1 MVTDDIYQLIS
12 EHQLAPAVKLLG
24 EQMQSHARIP
34 VELRDRY
41 YSAKRVLE
49 TMLQYLESP
58 IQDPELVAN
67 YSYLLRTLYEVTD
80 ALRDSEWLAQS
91 SNYEKQAKYYSLL
104 LDNGGLAMVVEQ
116 LTLQSNLATV
126 DRPRY
131 DELVKRLTM
140 GLLYTQEWSSE
151 VASSLDQLDDYVQQ
165 AALTAVTLALLR
177 SWHWGKLCWLLAKLV
192 ETRGEQQTM
201 VRIRAVV
208 GVLLVGEIYNSRLAL
223 YEEQLPYTLQ
233 QIGEA
238 ITLEE
243 YDMIWSHRLRMK
255 YTPQVVEYVQKLFG
269 RFNSPEFQQRFQEI
283 ISSTGDSSEPA
294 TFESVFGDEEEL
306 LPLVDDVQEG
316 YEALKRLV
324 ARGFDVNAFA
334 TSSLLQGPFFDD
346 EAHWL
351 VPFDLQHSSLAAV
364 MAQFS
369 NEYQLGEDQ
378 IMTLLR
384 ESIFQQVDIDFY
396 GSIFRISQLPGQVLQ
411 GISQGV
417 LAMENVINRTPYV
430 RPQERRLLGAE
441 EYTKALQGYICQ
453 LARIYTFI
461 GAKVATETPFEI
473 RFGKLNPFAQRQTE
487 ELYDKHLELLRAYCV
502 QTKEYAGEQAAI
514 QFQIMRTTEPE
525 ARAQLM
531 YRLAQTYYEE
541 QKYMQAYFVMQQVP
555 PHLLPGETSPLF
567 IAQVLYRMEQVGLAI
582 TLLEKVRQ
590 QQSESD
596 KPSLAVLRRLGTLYM
611 KVRLYDKALPLLL
624 QCEFEDEHPDTLY
637 PMIAW
642 CLLMTQRWDEA
653 KAYASRPVTSY
664 DQLDSDSLELGYKE
678 LTPLLP
684 ALLTLIGGD
693 LHGTLQALDKLL
705 ASTEEPQQKKL
716 LSVYGECMYDLQQ
729 LGVPSHLLELIQT
742 WLHQRI
748 NTF

>member
-1 MVTDDIYQLIS
+1 MVTDEIYQLIS
-12 EHQLAPAVKLLG
+12 DHQIAAAVKLLG
-24 EQMQSHARIP
+24 EQMQSHVRIP
-34 VELRDRY
+34 VEQRDRY
-41 YSAKRVLE
+41 HSAKRILE
-49 TMLQYLESP
+49 TMLHYLESP
-58 IQDPELVAN
+58 IQDPELVTN

-91 SNYEKQAKYYSLL
+91 PQYEKQANYYSLL

-116 LTLQSNLATV
+116 LTLQSNLSTV

-140 GLLYTQEWSSE
+140 GLLYTQEWSDE
-151 VASSLDQLDDYVQQ
+151 VASSLDQLDDYIQQ

-177 SWHWGKLCWLLAKLV
+177 TWHWGKLCWLLAKLM
-192 ETRGEQQTM
+192 ETRGEQTM

-208 GVLLVGEIYNSRLAL
+208 GVLLVGELYNSRLAL

-243 YDMIWSHRLRMK
+243 YDMSWSHRLRMK

-283 ISSTGDSSEPA
+283 ISSTGDSTEPA

-306 LPLVDDVQEG
+306 LPLVDDVQDG

-334 TSSLLQGPFFDD
+334 TNSLLQGPFFED
-346 EAHWL
+346 ETHWL
-351 VPFDLQHSSLAAV
+351 IPFDLQHSSLAAV

-417 LAMENVINRTPYV
+417 LAMENVINRTPYI
-430 RPQERRLLGAE
+430 RPQERRMLAADD
-441 EYTKALQGYICQ
+441 YTKALQGYICQ
-453 LARIYTFI
+453 LARIFAFI
-461 GAKVATETPFEI
+461 EAKVAARTPFKML
-473 RFGKLNPFAQRQTE
+473 FGQPNPFAQAQSE
-487 ELYDKHLELLRAYCV
+487 QLCDKHLDLLRAYCV
-502 QTKEYAGEQAAI
+502 QTKEYAGEQATI
-514 QFQIMRTTEPE
+514 QVQLGRTSDPE

-541 QKYMQAYFVMQQVP
+541 QKYMQAYFVMQQIP
-555 PHLLPGETSPLF
+555 PQLLPRDTSPLF
-567 IAQVLYRMEQVGLAI
+567 IAQILYRMEQPMLAI
-582 TLLEKVRQ
+582 SLLEQVRQ
-590 QQSESD
+590 QAEPER
-596 KPSLAVLRRLGTLYM
+596 PSLAISRLLGVLYVKLRT
-611 KVRLYDKALPLLL
+611 YDKALPLLL

-637 PMIAW
+637 PLIAW
-642 CLLMTQRWDEA
+642 CLMMTQRWDEA

-664 DQLDSDSLELGYKE
+664 DQLDKDSLELHYKE
-678 LTPLLP
+678 FVPLLP
-684 ALLTLIGGD
+684 VLLTLIGGD
-693 LHGTLQALDKLL
+693 LQGTLQALGKLL
-705 ASTEEPQQKKL
+705 ATADEQQQKKL
-716 LSVYGECMYDLQQ
+716 ISAYGECVYDLMQ
-729 LGVPSHLLELIQT
+729 LGVPSHLLVLIHT

>member
-12 EHQLAPAVKLLG
+12 EHQIAQAVKLLG
-24 EQMQSHARIP
+24 EQMQSHVRIP
-34 VELRDRY
+34 VEQRDRY
-41 YSAKRVLE
+41 HSAKRILE

-58 IQDPELVAN
+58 IQDPELATN

-80 ALRDSEWLAQS
+80 ALRDTEWVAQS
-91 SNYEKQAKYYSLL
+91 PQYEKQSNYYALL

-140 GLLYTQEWSSE
+140 GLLYTQEWSDE
-151 VASSLDQLDDYVQQ
+151 VATSLDQLDDYIQQ

-177 SWHWGKLCWLLAKLV
+177 SWHWGKLCWLLAKLM
-192 ETRGEQQTM
+192 ETRGEQTM

-208 GVLLVGEIYNSRLAL
+208 GVLLVGELYSSRLAL
-223 YEEQLPYTLQ
+223 YEEQLPYKPQ

-283 ISSTGDSSEPA
+283 ISSTGDSEEPA

-306 LPLVDDVQEG
+306 LPLVGDVQEG

-334 TSSLLQGPFFDD
+334 TSSLLQGPFFED

-351 VPFDLQHSSLAAV
+351 VPFDLQHSSLGAV

-411 GISQGV
+411 GISQGI
-417 LAMENVINRTPYV
+417 LAMENVINRTPYI
-430 RPQERRLLGAE
+430 RPQERRTLEADD
-441 EYTKALQGYICQ
+441 YTKALQGYICQ
-453 LARIYTFI
+453 LARIFTFI
-461 GAKVATETPFEI
+461 EAKVAAKTPFMMH
-473 RFGKLNPFAQRQTE
+473 FGQPNPFAQAQSE
-487 ELYDKHLELLRAYCV
+487 HLCDKHLDLLRAYCV

-514 QFQIMRTTEPE
+514 QFQLGRTSEPE

-541 QKYMQAYFVMQQVP
+541 QKYMQAYFVMQQIP
-555 PHLLPGETSPLF
+555 PQLLSGDTSPLF
-567 IAQVLYRMEQVGLAI
+567 IAQILYRMEQPMLAI
-582 TLLEKVRQ
+582 SLLEQVRQ
-590 QQSESD
+590 QADLER
-596 KPSLAVLRRLGTLYM
+596 PSLAISRLLGVLYVKLRI
-611 KVRLYDKALPLLL
+611 YDKALPLLL

-637 PMIAW
+637 PLIAW
-642 CLLMTQRWDEA
+642 CLMMTQRWEEA
-653 KAYASRPVTSY
+653 KAYASRSVTSY
-664 DQLDSDSLELGYKE
+664 DQLGKDSLELQYKE
-678 LTPLLP
+678 FVPLLP
-684 ALLTLIGGD
+684 ALFTLVGGD
-693 LHGTLQALDKLL
+693 LQGTLQALGKLL
-705 ASTEEPQQKKL
+705 ASADEQQQKRFI
-716 LSVYGECMYDLQQ
+716 SAYGECMYDLRQ

>member
-1 MVTDDIYQLIS
+1 MVTDDIYRLIS
-12 EHQLAPAVKLLG
+12 EHQIAQAVKLLG
-24 EQMQSHARIP
+24 EQMQSHVRIP
-34 VELRDRY
+34 VEQRDRY
-41 YSAKRVLE
+41 HSAKRILE

-58 IQDPELVAN
+58 IQDPELATN

-80 ALRDSEWLAQS
+80 ALRDTEWVAQS
-91 SNYEKQAKYYSLL
+91 PQYEKQSNYYALL

-126 DRPRY
+126 DRSRY

-140 GLLYTQEWSSE
+140 GLLYTQEWSDE
-151 VASSLDQLDDYVQQ
+151 VATALDQLDDYIQQ

-177 SWHWGKLCWLLAKLV
+177 SWHWGKLCWLLAKLM
-192 ETRGEQQTM
+192 ETRGEQTM
-201 VRIRAVV
+201 VRIRSVV
-208 GVLLVGEIYNSRLAL
+208 GVLLVGELYSSRLAL
-223 YEEQLPYTLQ
+223 YEEQLPYKPQ

-283 ISSTGDSSEPA
+283 ISSTGDSTEPA

-306 LPLVDDVQEG
+306 LPLVGDVQEG

-334 TSSLLQGPFFDD
+334 TSSLLQGPFFED
-346 EAHWL
+346 ETHWL
-351 VPFDLQHSSLAAV
+351 VPFDLQLSSLGAV

-411 GISQGV
+411 GISQGI
-417 LAMENVINRTPYV
+417 LAMENVVNRTPYI
-430 RPQERRLLGAE
+430 RPQERRTLEADD
-441 EYTKALQGYICQ
+441 YTKALQGYICQ
-453 LARIYTFI
+453 LARIFTFI
-461 GAKVATETPFEI
+461 EAKVAAKTPFMMH
-473 RFGKLNPFAQRQTE
+473 FGQPNPFAQAQSE
-487 ELYDKHLELLRAYCV
+487 QLCDKHLDLLRAYCV

-514 QFQIMRTTEPE
+514 QFQLGRTSEPE

-541 QKYMQAYFVMQQVP
+541 QKYMQAYFVMQQIP
-555 PHLLPGETSPLF
+555 PQLLSGDTSPLF
-567 IAQVLYRMEQVGLAI
+567 IAQILYRMEQPMLAI
-582 TLLEKVRQ
+582 SLLEQVRQ
-590 QQSESD
+590 QAEPE
-596 KPSLAVLRRLGTLYM
+596 KPSLAILRLLGVLYVKLRI
-611 KVRLYDKALPLLL
+611 YDKALPLLL

-637 PMIAW
+637 PLIAW
-642 CLLMTQRWDEA
+642 CLMMTQRWEEA

-664 DQLDSDSLELGYKE
+664 DQLGKDSLELQYKE
-678 LTPLLP
+678 FVPLLP
-684 ALLTLIGGD
+684 ALFTLVGGD
-693 LHGTLQALDKLL
+693 LQGTLQALGKLL
-705 ASTEEPQQKKL
+705 ASADEQQQKRFI
-716 LSVYGECMYDLQQ
+716 SAYGECMYDLRQ

>member
-12 EHQLAPAVKLLG
+12 DHQIAAAVKLLG
-24 EQMQSHARIP
+24 EQMQSQVRIP
-34 VELRDRY
+34 VEQRDRY
-41 YSAKRVLE
+41 HSAKRILE

-58 IQDPELVAN
+58 IQDPELEAN

-80 ALRDSEWLAQS
+80 ALRDTEWLAQS
-91 SNYEKQAKYYSLL
+91 PQYEKQANYYSLL

-131 DELVKRLTM
+131 DDLVKRLTM
-140 GLLYTQEWSSE
+140 GLLYTQEWSDE

-165 AALTAVTLALLR
+165 ATLTAVTLALLR
-177 SWHWGKLCWLLAKLV
+177 SWHWGKLCWLLDMLMK
-192 ETRGEQQTM
+192 TQGEQTM

-208 GVLLVGEIYNSRLAL
+208 GVLLVGEIYHSRLLL

-283 ISSTGDSSEPA
+283 IASTGDSEGPA
-294 TFESVFGDEEEL
+294 TFESIFGDEEEL
-306 LPLVDDVQEG
+306 LPLVDDVQDG

-334 TSSLLQGPFFDD
+334 TSSLLQGPFFED

-351 VPFDLQHSSLAAV
+351 IPFDLQHSSLAAV

-396 GSIFRISQLPGQVLQ
+396 GSIFRISQLPDQVLQ

-417 LAMENVINRTPYV
+417 LAMENVINRTPYI
-430 RPQERRLLGAE
+430 RPQERRLLEAE

-453 LARIYTFI
+453 LARIFAFI
-461 GAKVATETPFEI
+461 ESKVAARTPFI
-473 RFGKLNPFAQRQTE
+473 MLFGKPNPFAQAQSE
-487 ELYDKHLELLRAYCV
+487 KLCDKHLDLLRAYCV
-502 QTKEYAGEQAAI
+502 QTKEYAGEQTTI
-514 QFQIMRTTEPE
+514 QLQLERTSDPE

-541 QKYMQAYFVMQQVP
+541 EKYMQAYFVMQQIP
-555 PHLLPGETSPLF
+555 PQLLSGDTSPLF
-567 IAQVLYRMEQVGLAI
+567 IAQILYRMEQPMLAI
-582 TLLEKVRQ
+582 SLLEQVRQ
-590 QQSESD
+590 QAEPE
-596 KPSLAVLRRLGTLYM
+596 KPSLAILRLLGVLYVKLRMYN
-611 KVRLYDKALPLLL
+611 KALPLLL
-624 QCEFEDEHPDTLY
+624 QCEFEDDQHPDTLY
-637 PMIAW
+637 PLIAW
-642 CLLMTQRWDEA
+642 CLMMLQRWDEA

-664 DQLDSDSLELGYKE
+664 DQLDKDSLELQYKE
-678 LTPLLP
+678 FAPLLP

-693 LHGTLQALDKLL
+693 LQGTLQALDKLL
-705 ASTEEPQQKKL
+705 SSADEQQQKWL
-716 LSVYGECMYDLQQ
+716 ISTYGQCVYDLQQ
-729 LGVPSHLLELIQT
+729 LGVPSHLLVLIHT

>member
-12 EHQLAPAVKLLG
+12 DHQIAAAVKLLG
-24 EQMQSHARIP
+24 EQMQSHVRIP
-34 VELRDRY
+34 VEQRDRY
-41 YSAKRVLE
+41 HSAKRILE

-58 IQDPELVAN
+58 IQDPELEAN

-91 SNYEKQAKYYSLL
+91 PQYEKQANYYSLL

-116 LTLQSNLATV
+116 LTLQSNLSTV

-140 GLLYTQEWSSE
+140 GLLYTQEWSDE
-151 VASSLDQLDDYVQQ
+151 IASSLDQLDDYIQQ

-177 SWHWGKLCWLLAKLV
+177 TWHWGKLCWLLAKLM
-192 ETRGEQQTM
+192 ETQGEQTM
-201 VRIRAVV
+201 VRIRTIV
-208 GVLLVGEIYNSRLAL
+208 GVLLVGELYNSRLAL

-283 ISSTGDSSEPA
+283 ISSTGDSTEPA

-306 LPLVDDVQEG
+306 LPLVDDVQDG

-334 TSSLLQGPFFDD
+334 TNSLLQGPFFED
-346 EAHWL
+346 ETHWL
-351 VPFDLQHSSLAAV
+351 IPFDLQHSSLAAV

-417 LAMENVINRTPYV
+417 LAMENVINRTPYI
-430 RPQERRLLGAE
+430 RPQERRMLAADD
-441 EYTKALQGYICQ
+441 YTKALQGYICQ
-453 LARIYTFI
+453 LARIFAFI
-461 GAKVATETPFEI
+461 EAKVAARTPFKML
-473 RFGKLNPFAQRQTE
+473 FGQPNPFAQAQSE
-487 ELYDKHLELLRAYCV
+487 QLCDKHLDLLRAYCV
-502 QTKEYAGEQAAI
+502 QTKEYAGEQATI
-514 QFQIMRTTEPE
+514 QVQLGRTSDPE

-541 QKYMQAYFVMQQVP
+541 QKYMQAYFVMQQIP
-555 PHLLPGETSPLF
+555 PQLLPRDTSPLF
-567 IAQVLYRMEQVGLAI
+567 IAQILYRMEQPMLAI
-582 TLLEKVRQ
+582 SLLEQVRQ
-590 QQSESD
+590 QAEPER
-596 KPSLAVLRRLGTLYM
+596 PSLAISRLLGVLYVKLRT
-611 KVRLYDKALPLLL
+611 YDKALPLLL

-637 PMIAW
+637 PLIAW
-642 CLLMTQRWDEA
+642 CLMMTQRWDEA
-653 KAYASRPVTSY
+653 KAYASRPVSSY
-664 DQLDSDSLELGYKE
+664 DQLDKDSLELHYKE
-678 LTPLLP
+678 FVPLLP
-684 ALLTLIGGD
+684 VLLTLIGGD
-693 LHGTLQALDKLL
+693 LQGTLQALGKLL
-705 ASTEEPQQKKL
+705 ATADEQQQKKL
-716 LSVYGECMYDLQQ
+716 ISAYGECVYDLMQ
-729 LGVPSHLLELIQT
+729 LGVPSHLLVLIHT

>member
-1 MVTDDIYQLIS
+1 MVTDDIYRLIS
-12 EHQLAPAVKLLG
+12 EHQIAQAVKLLG
-24 EQMQSHARIP
+24 EQMQSHVRIP
-34 VELRDRY
+34 VEQRDRY
-41 YSAKRVLE
+41 HSAKRILE

-58 IQDPELVAN
+58 IQDPELATN

-80 ALRDSEWLAQS
+80 ALRDTEWVAQS
-91 SNYEKQAKYYSLL
+91 PQYEKQSNYYALL

-140 GLLYTQEWSSE
+140 GLLYTQEWSDE
-151 VASSLDQLDDYVQQ
+151 VASALDQLDDYIQQ

-177 SWHWGKLCWLLAKLV
+177 SWHWGKLCWLLAKLM
-192 ETRGEQQTM
+192 ETRGEQTM

-208 GVLLVGEIYNSRLAL
+208 GVLLVGELYSSRLAL
-223 YEEQLPYTLQ
+223 YEEQLPYKPQ
-233 QIGEA
+233 QISEA

-283 ISSTGDSSEPA
+283 ISSTGDSEEPA

-306 LPLVDDVQEG
+306 LPLVGDVQEG

-334 TSSLLQGPFFDD
+334 TSSLLQGPFFED

-351 VPFDLQHSSLAAV
+351 VPFDLQHSSLGAV

-417 LAMENVINRTPYV
+417 LAMENVINRTPYI
-430 RPQERRLLGAE
+430 RPQERRTLEADD
-441 EYTKALQGYICQ
+441 YTKALQGYICQ
-453 LARIYTFI
+453 LARIFTFI
-461 GAKVATETPFEI
+461 EAKVAAKTPFMMH
-473 RFGKLNPFAQRQTE
+473 FGQPNPFAQAQSE
-487 ELYDKHLELLRAYCV
+487 QLCDKHLDLLRAYCV

-514 QFQIMRTTEPE
+514 QFQLGRTSEPE

-541 QKYMQAYFVMQQVP
+541 QKYMQAYFVMQQIP
-555 PHLLPGETSPLF
+555 PQLLSGDTSPLF
-567 IAQVLYRMEQVGLAI
+567 IAQILYRMEQPMLAI
-582 TLLEKVRQ
+582 SLLEQVRQ
-590 QQSESD
+590 QADPER
-596 KPSLAVLRRLGTLYM
+596 PSLAISRLLGVLYVKLRI
-611 KVRLYDKALPLLL
+611 YDKALPLLL

-637 PMIAW
+637 PLIAW
-642 CLLMTQRWDEA
+642 CLMMTQRWEEA

-664 DQLDSDSLELGYKE
+664 DQLGKDSLELQYKE
-678 LTPLLP
+678 FVPLLP
-684 ALLTLIGGD
+684 ALFTLVGGD
-693 LHGTLQALDKLL
+693 LQGTLQALGKLL
-705 ASTEEPQQKKL
+705 ASADEQQQKRFI
-716 LSVYGECMYDLQQ
+716 SAYGECMYDLRQ
-729 LGVPSHLLELIQT
+729 LGIPSHLLELIQT
-742 WLHQRI
+742 WIHQRI

>member
-12 EHQLAPAVKLLG
+12 DHQIAAAVKLLG
-24 EQMQSHARIP
+24 EQMQSHVRIP
-34 VELRDRY
+34 VEQRDRY
-41 YSAKRVLE
+41 HSAKRILE

-58 IQDPELVAN
+58 IQDPELEAN

-91 SNYEKQAKYYSLL
+91 PQYEKQANYYSLL

-116 LTLQSNLATV
+116 LTLQSNLSTV

-140 GLLYTQEWSSE
+140 GLLYTQEWSDE
-151 VASSLDQLDDYVQQ
+151 IASSLDQLDDYIQQ

-177 SWHWGKLCWLLAKLV
+177 TWHWGKLCWLLAKLM
-192 ETRGEQQTM
+192 ETQGEQTM
-201 VRIRAVV
+201 VRIRTIV
-208 GVLLVGEIYNSRLAL
+208 GVLLVGELYNSRLAL

-283 ISSTGDSSEPA
+283 ISSTGDSEEPA

-306 LPLVDDVQEG
+306 LPLVDDVQDG

-334 TSSLLQGPFFDD
+334 TNSLLQGPFFED
-346 EAHWL
+346 ETHWL
-351 VPFDLQHSSLAAV
+351 IPFDLQHSSLAAV

-417 LAMENVINRTPYV
+417 LAMENVINRTPYI
-430 RPQERRLLGAE
+430 RPQERRMLAADD
-441 EYTKALQGYICQ
+441 YTKALQGYICQ
-453 LARIYTFI
+453 LARIFAFI
-461 GAKVATETPFEI
+461 EAKVAARTPFKML
-473 RFGKLNPFAQRQTE
+473 FGQPNPFAQAQSE
-487 ELYDKHLELLRAYCV
+487 QLCDKHLDLLRAYCV
-502 QTKEYAGEQAAI
+502 QTKEYAGEQATI
-514 QFQIMRTTEPE
+514 QVQLGRTSDPE

-541 QKYMQAYFVMQQVP
+541 QKYMQAYFVMQQIP
-555 PHLLPGETSPLF
+555 PQLLSGDTSPLF
-567 IAQVLYRMEQVGLAI
+567 IAQILYRMEQPMLAI
-582 TLLEKVRQ
+582 SLLEQVRQ
-590 QQSESD
+590 QAEPER
-596 KPSLAVLRRLGTLYM
+596 PSLAILRLLGVLYVKLRI
-611 KVRLYDKALPLLL
+611 YDKALPLLL

-637 PMIAW
+637 PLIAW
-642 CLLMTQRWDEA
+642 CLMMTQRWEEA

-664 DQLDSDSLELGYKE
+664 DQLDKDSLELHYKE
-678 LTPLLP
+678 FVPLLP
-684 ALLTLIGGD
+684 VLLTLIGGD
-693 LHGTLQALDKLL
+693 LQGTLQALGKLL
-705 ASTEEPQQKKL
+705 ATADEQQQKKL
-716 LSVYGECMYDLQQ
+716 ISAYGECVYDLMQ
-729 LGVPSHLLELIQT
+729 LGVPSHLLVLIHT

>member
-12 EHQLAPAVKLLG
+12 DHQIAAAVKLLG
-24 EQMQSHARIP
+24 EQMQSHVRIP
-34 VELRDRY
+34 VEQRDRY
-41 YSAKRVLE
+41 HSAKRILE

-58 IQDPELVAN
+58 IQDPELEAN

-91 SNYEKQAKYYSLL
+91 PQYEKQANYYSLL

-116 LTLQSNLATV
+116 LTLQSNLSTV

-140 GLLYTQEWSSE
+140 GLLYTQEWSDE
-151 VASSLDQLDDYVQQ
+151 VASSLDQLDDYIQQ

-177 SWHWGKLCWLLAKLV
+177 TWHWGKLCWLLAKLM
-192 ETRGEQQTM
+192 ETQGEQTM
-201 VRIRAVV
+201 VRIRTIV
-208 GVLLVGEIYNSRLAL
+208 GVLLVGELYNSRLAL

-283 ISSTGDSSEPA
+283 ISSTGDSTEPA

-306 LPLVDDVQEG
+306 LPLVDDVQDG

-334 TSSLLQGPFFDD
+334 TNSLLQGPFFED
-346 EAHWL
+346 ETHWL
-351 VPFDLQHSSLAAV
+351 IPFDLQHSSLAAV

-417 LAMENVINRTPYV
+417 LAMENVINRTPYI
-430 RPQERRLLGAE
+430 RPQERRMLAADD
-441 EYTKALQGYICQ
+441 YTKALQGYICQ
-453 LARIYTFI
+453 LARIFAFI
-461 GAKVATETPFEI
+461 EAKVAARTPFKML
-473 RFGKLNPFAQRQTE
+473 FGQPNPFAQAQSE
-487 ELYDKHLELLRAYCV
+487 QLCDKHLDLLRAYCV
-502 QTKEYAGEQAAI
+502 QTKEYAGEQATI
-514 QFQIMRTTEPE
+514 QVQLGRTSDPE

-541 QKYMQAYFVMQQVP
+541 QKYMQAYFVMQQIP
-555 PHLLPGETSPLF
+555 PQLLPRDTSPLF
-567 IAQVLYRMEQVGLAI
+567 IAQILYRMEQPMLAI
-582 TLLEKVRQ
+582 SLLEQVRQ
-590 QQSESD
+590 QAEPER
-596 KPSLAVLRRLGTLYM
+596 PSLAISRLLGVLYVKLRT
-611 KVRLYDKALPLLL
+611 YDKALPLLL
-624 QCEFEDEHPDTLY
+624 QGEFEDEHPDTLY
-637 PMIAW
+637 PLIAW
-642 CLLMTQRWDEA
+642 CLMMTQRWEEA

-664 DQLDSDSLELGYKE
+664 DQLDKDSLELHYKE
-678 LTPLLP
+678 FVPLLP
-684 ALLTLIGGD
+684 VLLTLIGGD
-693 LHGTLQALDKLL
+693 LQGTLQALGKLL
-705 ASTEEPQQKKL
+705 ATADEQQQKKL
-716 LSVYGECMYDLQQ
+716 ISAYGECVYDLMQ
-729 LGVPSHLLELIQT
+729 LGVPSHLLVLIHT

>member
-12 EHQLAPAVKLLG
+12 DHQIAAAVKLLG
-24 EQMQSHARIP
+24 EQMQSQVRIP
-34 VELRDRY
+34 VEQRDRY
-41 YSAKRVLE
+41 HSAKRILE

-58 IQDPELVAN
+58 IQDPELEAN

-80 ALRDSEWLAQS
+80 ALRDTEWLAQS
-91 SNYEKQAKYYSLL
+91 PQYEKQANYYSLL

-131 DELVKRLTM
+131 DDLVKRLTM
-140 GLLYTQEWSSE
+140 GLLYTQEWSDE

-165 AALTAVTLALLR
+165 ATLTAVTLALLR
-177 SWHWGKLCWLLAKLV
+177 SWHWGKLCWLLDMLMK
-192 ETRGEQQTM
+192 TQGEQTM

-208 GVLLVGEIYNSRLAL
+208 GVLLVGEIYHSRLLL

-283 ISSTGDSSEPA
+283 ISSTGDSEGPA

-306 LPLVDDVQEG
+306 LPLVDDVQDG

-334 TSSLLQGPFFDD
+334 TSSLLQGPFFED

-351 VPFDLQHSSLAAV
+351 IPFDLQHSSLAAV

-396 GSIFRISQLPGQVLQ
+396 GSIFRISQLPDQVLQ

-417 LAMENVINRTPYV
+417 LAMENVINRTPYI
-430 RPQERRLLGAE
+430 RPQERRLLEAE

-453 LARIYTFI
+453 LARIFAFI
-461 GAKVATETPFEI
+461 ESKVAARTPFI
-473 RFGKLNPFAQRQTE
+473 MLFGKPNPFAQAQSE
-487 ELYDKHLELLRAYCV
+487 KLCDKHLDLLRAYCV
-502 QTKEYAGEQAAI
+502 QTKEYAGEQTTI
-514 QFQIMRTTEPE
+514 QLQLERTSDPE

-541 QKYMQAYFVMQQVP
+541 EKYMQAYFVMQQIP
-555 PHLLPGETSPLF
+555 PQLLSGDTSPLF
-567 IAQVLYRMEQVGLAI
+567 IAQILYRMEQPMLAI
-582 TLLEKVRQ
+582 SLLEQVRQ
-590 QQSESD
+590 QAEPE
-596 KPSLAVLRRLGTLYM
+596 KPSLAILRLLGVLYVKLRMYN
-611 KVRLYDKALPLLL
+611 KALPLLI
-624 QCEFEDEHPDTLY
+624 QCEFEDDQHPDTLY
-637 PMIAW
+637 PLIAW
-642 CLLMTQRWDEA
+642 CLMMLQRWDEA

-664 DQLDSDSLELGYKE
+664 DQLDKDSLELQYKE
-678 LTPLLP
+678 FAPLLP

-693 LHGTLQALDKLL
+693 LQGTLQALDKLL
-705 ASTEEPQQKKL
+705 SSADEQQQKWL
-716 LSVYGECMYDLQQ
+716 ISTYGQCVYDLQQ
-729 LGVPSHLLELIQT
+729 LGVPSHLLVLIHT

>member
-12 EHQLAPAVKLLG
+12 DHQIAAAVKLLG
-24 EQMQSHARIP
+24 EQMQSHVRIP
-34 VELRDRY
+34 VEQRDRY
-41 YSAKRVLE
+41 HSAKRILE

-58 IQDPELVAN
+58 IQDPELEAN

-91 SNYEKQAKYYSLL
+91 PQYEKQANYYSLL

-116 LTLQSNLATV
+116 LTLQSNLSTV

-140 GLLYTQEWSSE
+140 GLLYTQEWSDE
-151 VASSLDQLDDYVQQ
+151 VASSLDQLDDYIQQ

-177 SWHWGKLCWLLAKLV
+177 TWHWGKLCWLLAKLM
-192 ETRGEQQTM
+192 ETQGEQTM
-201 VRIRAVV
+201 VRIRTVV
-208 GVLLVGEIYNSRLAL
+208 GVLLVGELYNSRLAL

-283 ISSTGDSSEPA
+283 ISSTGDSTEPA

-306 LPLVDDVQEG
+306 LPLVDDVQDG

-334 TSSLLQGPFFDD
+334 TNSLLQGPFFED
-346 EAHWL
+346 ETHWL
-351 VPFDLQHSSLAAV
+351 IPFDLQHSSLAAV

-417 LAMENVINRTPYV
+417 LAMENVINRTPYI
-430 RPQERRLLGAE
+430 RPQERRMLAADD
-441 EYTKALQGYICQ
+441 YTKALQGYICQ
-453 LARIYTFI
+453 LARIFAFI
-461 GAKVATETPFEI
+461 EAKVAARTPFKML
-473 RFGKLNPFAQRQTE
+473 FGQPNPFAQAQSE
-487 ELYDKHLELLRAYCV
+487 QLCDKHLDLLRAYCV
-502 QTKEYAGEQAAI
+502 QTKEYAGEQATI
-514 QFQIMRTTEPE
+514 QLQLGRTSDPE

-541 QKYMQAYFVMQQVP
+541 QKYMQAYFVMQQIP
-555 PHLLPGETSPLF
+555 PQLLPRDTSPLF
-567 IAQVLYRMEQVGLAI
+567 IAQILYRMEQPMLAI
-582 TLLEKVRQ
+582 SLLEQVRQ
-590 QQSESD
+590 QAEPER
-596 KPSLAVLRRLGTLYM
+596 PSLAISRLLGVLYVKLRT
-611 KVRLYDKALPLLL
+611 YDKALPLLL

-637 PMIAW
+637 PLIAW
-642 CLLMTQRWDEA
+642 CLMMTQRWDEA
-653 KAYASRPVTSY
+653 KAYASRPVTLY
-664 DQLDSDSLELGYKE
+664 DQLDKDSLELHYKE
-678 LTPLLP
+678 FVPLLP
-684 ALLTLIGGD
+684 VLLTLIGGD
-693 LHGTLQALDKLL
+693 LQGTLQALGKLL
-705 ASTEEPQQKKL
+705 ATADEQQQKKL
-716 LSVYGECMYDLQQ
+716 ISAYGECVYDLMQ
-729 LGVPSHLLELIQT
+729 LGVPSHLLVLIHT

>member
-12 EHQLAPAVKLLG
+12 DHQIAAAVKLLG
-24 EQMQSHARIP
+24 EQMQSQVRIP
-34 VELRDRY
+34 VEQRDRY
-41 YSAKRVLE
+41 HSAKRILE

-58 IQDPELVAN
+58 IQDPELEAN

-80 ALRDSEWLAQS
+80 ALRDTEWLAQS
-91 SNYEKQAKYYSLL
+91 PQYEKQANYYSLL

-131 DELVKRLTM
+131 DDLVKRLTM
-140 GLLYTQEWSSE
+140 GLLYTQEWSDE

-165 AALTAVTLALLR
+165 ATLTAVTLALLR
-177 SWHWGKLCWLLAKLV
+177 SWHWGKLCWLLDMLMK
-192 ETRGEQQTM
+192 TQGEQTM

-208 GVLLVGEIYNSRLAL
+208 GVLLVGEIYHSRLLL

-283 ISSTGDSSEPA
+283 ISSTGDSEGPA

-306 LPLVDDVQEG
+306 LPLVDDVQDG

-334 TSSLLQGPFFDD
+334 TSSLLQGPFFED

-351 VPFDLQHSSLAAV
+351 IPFDLQHSSLAAV

-396 GSIFRISQLPGQVLQ
+396 GSIFRISQLPDQVLQ

-417 LAMENVINRTPYV
+417 LAMENVINRTPYI
-430 RPQERRLLGAE
+430 RPQERRLLEAE

-453 LARIYTFI
+453 LARIFAFI
-461 GAKVATETPFEI
+461 ESKVAARTPFI
-473 RFGKLNPFAQRQTE
+473 MLFGKPNPFAQAQSE
-487 ELYDKHLELLRAYCV
+487 KLCDKHLDLLRAYCV
-502 QTKEYAGEQAAI
+502 QTKEYAGEQTTI
-514 QFQIMRTTEPE
+514 QLQLERTSDPE

-541 QKYMQAYFVMQQVP
+541 EKYMQAYFVMQQIP
-555 PHLLPGETSPLF
+555 PQLLSGDTSSLF
-567 IAQVLYRMEQVGLAI
+567 IAQILYRMEQPMLAI
-582 TLLEKVRQ
+582 SLLEQVRQ
-590 QQSESD
+590 QAEPE
-596 KPSLAVLRRLGTLYM
+596 KPSLAILRLLGVLYVKLRMYN
-611 KVRLYDKALPLLL
+611 KALPLLL
-624 QCEFEDEHPDTLY
+624 QCEFEDDQHPDTLY
-637 PMIAW
+637 PLIAW
-642 CLLMTQRWDEA
+642 CLMMLQRWDEA

-664 DQLDSDSLELGYKE
+664 DQLDKDSLELQYKE
-678 LTPLLP
+678 FAPLLP

-693 LHGTLQALDKLL
+693 LQGTLQALDKLL
-705 ASTEEPQQKKL
+705 SSADEQQQKWL
-716 LSVYGECMYDLQQ
+716 ISTYGQCVYDLQQ
-729 LGVPSHLLELIQT
+729 LGVPSHLLVLIHT

>member
-12 EHQLAPAVKLLG
+12 DHQIAAAVKLLG
-24 EQMQSHARIP
+24 EQMQSHVRIP
-34 VELRDRY
+34 VEQRDRY
-41 YSAKRVLE
+41 HSAKRILE

-58 IQDPELVAN
+58 IQDPELEAN

-91 SNYEKQAKYYSLL
+91 PQYEKQANYYSLL

-116 LTLQSNLATV
+116 LTLQSNLSTV

-140 GLLYTQEWSSE
+140 GLLYTQEWSDE
-151 VASSLDQLDDYVQQ
+151 VASSLDQLDDYIQQ

-177 SWHWGKLCWLLAKLV
+177 TWHWGKLCWLLAKLM
-192 ETRGEQQTM
+192 ETQGEQTM
-201 VRIRAVV
+201 VRIRTIV
-208 GVLLVGEIYNSRLAL
+208 GVLLVGELYNSRLAL

-283 ISSTGDSSEPA
+283 ISSTGDSTEPA

-306 LPLVDDVQEG
+306 LPLVDDVQDG

-334 TSSLLQGPFFDD
+334 TNSLLQGPFFED
-346 EAHWL
+346 ETHWL
-351 VPFDLQHSSLAAV
+351 IPFDLQHSSLAAV

-417 LAMENVINRTPYV
+417 LAMENVINRTPYI
-430 RPQERRLLGAE
+430 RPQERRMLAADD
-441 EYTKALQGYICQ
+441 YTKALQGYICQ
-453 LARIYTFI
+453 LARIFAFI
-461 GAKVATETPFEI
+461 EAKVAARTPFKML
-473 RFGKLNPFAQRQTE
+473 FGQPNPFAQAQSE
-487 ELYDKHLELLRAYCV
+487 QLCDKHLDLLRAYCV
-502 QTKEYAGEQAAI
+502 QTKEYAGEQATI
-514 QFQIMRTTEPE
+514 QMQLGRTSDPE

-541 QKYMQAYFVMQQVP
+541 QKYMQAYFVMQQIP
-555 PHLLPGETSPLF
+555 PQLLPRDTSPLF
-567 IAQVLYRMEQVGLAI
+567 IAQILYRMEHPMLA
-582 TLLEKVRQ
+582 TSLLEQVRQ
-590 QQSESD
+590 QAEPE
-596 KPSLAVLRRLGTLYM
+596 KPSLAILRLLGVLYVKLRT
-611 KVRLYDKALPLLL
+611 YDKALPLLL

-637 PMIAW
+637 PLIAW
-642 CLLMTQRWDEA
+642 CLMMTQRWDEA

-664 DQLDSDSLELGYKE
+664 DQLDKDSLELHYKE
-678 LTPLLP
+678 FVPLLP
-684 ALLTLIGGD
+684 VLLTLIGGD
-693 LHGTLQALDKLL
+693 LQGTLQALGKLL
-705 ASTEEPQQKKL
+705 ATADEHQQKKL
-716 LSVYGECMYDLQQ
+716 ISAYGECVYDLMQ
-729 LGVPSHLLELIQT
+729 LGVPSHLLVLIHT
-742 WLHQRI
+742 WLHQRV

>member
-12 EHQLAPAVKLLG
+12 DHQIAAAVKLLG
-24 EQMQSHARIP
+24 EQMQSHVRIP
-34 VELRDRY
+34 VEQRDRY
-41 YSAKRVLE
+41 HSAKRILE

-58 IQDPELVAN
+58 IQDPELEAN

-91 SNYEKQAKYYSLL
+91 PQYEKQANYYSLL

-116 LTLQSNLATV
+116 LTLQSNLSTV

-140 GLLYTQEWSSE
+140 GLLYTQEWSDE
-151 VASSLDQLDDYVQQ
+151 VASSLDQLDDYIQQ

-177 SWHWGKLCWLLAKLV
+177 TWHWGKLCWLLAKLM
-192 ETRGEQQTM
+192 ETQGEQTM

-208 GVLLVGEIYNSRLAL
+208 GVLLVGELYNSRLAL

-283 ISSTGDSSEPA
+283 ISSTGDSTEPA

-306 LPLVDDVQEG
+306 LPLVDDVQDG

-334 TSSLLQGPFFDD
+334 TNSLLQGPFFED
-346 EAHWL
+346 ETHWL
-351 VPFDLQHSSLAAV
+351 IPFDLQHSSLAAV

-417 LAMENVINRTPYV
+417 LAMENVINRTPYI
-430 RPQERRLLGAE
+430 RPQERRMLAADD
-441 EYTKALQGYICQ
+441 YTKALQGYICQ
-453 LARIYTFI
+453 LARIFAFI
-461 GAKVATETPFEI
+461 EAKVAARTPFKML
-473 RFGKLNPFAQRQTE
+473 FGQPNPFAQAQSE
-487 ELYDKHLELLRAYCV
+487 QLCDKHLDLLRAYCV
-502 QTKEYAGEQAAI
+502 QTKEYAGEQATI
-514 QFQIMRTTEPE
+514 QVQLGRTSDPE

-541 QKYMQAYFVMQQVP
+541 QKYMQAYFVMQQIP
-555 PHLLPGETSPLF
+555 PQLLPRDTSPLF
-567 IAQVLYRMEQVGLAI
+567 IAQILYRMEQPMLAI
-582 TLLEKVRQ
+582 SLLEQVRQ
-590 QQSESD
+590 QAEPER
-596 KPSLAVLRRLGTLYM
+596 PSLAISRLLGVLYVKLRT
-611 KVRLYDKALPLLL
+611 YDKALPLLL

-637 PMIAW
+637 PLIAW
-642 CLLMTQRWDEA
+642 CLMMTQRWDEA

-664 DQLDSDSLELGYKE
+664 DQLDKDSLELHYKE
-678 LTPLLP
+678 FVPLLP
-684 ALLTLIGGD
+684 VLLTLIGGD
-693 LHGTLQALDKLL
+693 LQGTLQALGKLL
-705 ASTEEPQQKKL
+705 ATADEQQQKKL
-716 LSVYGECMYDLQQ
+716 ISAYGECVYDLMQ
-729 LGVPSHLLELIQT
+729 LGVPSHLLVLIHT

>member
-12 EHQLAPAVKLLG
+12 DHQIAAAVKLLG
-24 EQMQSHARIP
+24 EQMQSQVRIP
-34 VELRDRY
+34 VEQRDRY
-41 YSAKRVLE
+41 HSAKRILE

-58 IQDPELVAN
+58 IQDPELEAN

-80 ALRDSEWLAQS
+80 ALRDTEWLAQS
-91 SNYEKQAKYYSLL
+91 PQYEKQANYYSLL

-131 DELVKRLTM
+131 DDLVKRLTM
-140 GLLYTQEWSSE
+140 GLLYTQEWSDE

-165 AALTAVTLALLR
+165 ATLTAVTLALLR
-177 SWHWGKLCWLLAKLV
+177 SWHWGKLCWLLDMLMK
-192 ETRGEQQTM
+192 TQGEQTM

-208 GVLLVGEIYNSRLAL
+208 GVLLVGEIYHSRLLL

-283 ISSTGDSSEPA
+283 IASTGDSEGPA

-306 LPLVDDVQEG
+306 LPLVDDVQDG

-334 TSSLLQGPFFDD
+334 TSSLLQGPFFED

-351 VPFDLQHSSLAAV
+351 IPFDLQHSSLAAV

-396 GSIFRISQLPGQVLQ
+396 GSKS
-411 GISQGV
+411 S
-417 LAMENVINRTPYV
+417 
-430 RPQERRLLGAE
+430 
-441 EYTKALQGYICQ
+441 
-453 LARIYTFI
+453 
-461 GAKVATETPFEI
+461 
-473 RFGKLNPFAQRQTE
+473 
-487 ELYDKHLELLRAYCV
+487 
-502 QTKEYAGEQAAI
+502 
-514 QFQIMRTTEPE
+514 
-525 ARAQLM
+525 
-531 YRLAQTYYEE
+531 
-541 QKYMQAYFVMQQVP
+541 
-555 PHLLPGETSPLF
+555 
-567 IAQVLYRMEQVGLAI
+567 
-582 TLLEKVRQ
+582 
-590 QQSESD
+590 
-596 KPSLAVLRRLGTLYM
+596 
-611 KVRLYDKALPLLL
+611 
-624 QCEFEDEHPDTLY
+624 
-637 PMIAW
+637 
-642 CLLMTQRWDEA
+642 
-653 KAYASRPVTSY
+653 
-664 DQLDSDSLELGYKE
+664 
-678 LTPLLP
+678 
-684 ALLTLIGGD
+684 
-693 LHGTLQALDKLL
+693 
-705 ASTEEPQQKKL
+705 
-716 LSVYGECMYDLQQ
+716 
-729 LGVPSHLLELIQT
+729 
-742 WLHQRI
+742 
-748 NTF
+748 

>member
-12 EHQLAPAVKLLG
+12 DHQIAAAVKLLG
-24 EQMQSHARIP
+24 EQMQSQVRIP
-34 VELRDRY
+34 VEQRDRY
-41 YSAKRVLE
+41 HSAKRILE

-58 IQDPELVAN
+58 IQDPELEAN

-80 ALRDSEWLAQS
+80 ALRDTEWIAQS
-91 SNYEKQAKYYSLL
+91 PQYEKQANYYSLL

-131 DELVKRLTM
+131 DDLVKRLTM
-140 GLLYTQEWSSE
+140 GLLYTQEWSDE

-165 AALTAVTLALLR
+165 ATLTAVTLALLR
-177 SWHWGKLCWLLAKLV
+177 SWHWGKLCWLLDMLMK
-192 ETRGEQQTM
+192 TQGEQTM

-208 GVLLVGEIYNSRLAL
+208 GVLLVGEIYHSRLLL

-283 ISSTGDSSEPA
+283 ISSTGDSEGPA

-306 LPLVDDVQEG
+306 LPLVDDVQDG

-334 TSSLLQGPFFDD
+334 TSSLLQGPFFED
-346 EAHWL
+346 ETHWL
-351 VPFDLQHSSLAAV
+351 IPFDLQHSSLAAV

-396 GSIFRISQLPGQVLQ
+396 GSIFRISQLPDQVLQ

-417 LAMENVINRTPYV
+417 LAMENVINRTPYI
-430 RPQERRLLGAE
+430 RPQERRLLEAE

-453 LARIYTFI
+453 LARIFAFI
-461 GAKVATETPFEI
+461 ESKVAARTPFI
-473 RFGKLNPFAQRQTE
+473 MLFGKPNPFAQAQSE
-487 ELYDKHLELLRAYCV
+487 KLCDKHLDLLRAYCV
-502 QTKEYAGEQAAI
+502 QTKEYAGEQTTI
-514 QFQIMRTTEPE
+514 QLQLERTSDPE

-541 QKYMQAYFVMQQVP
+541 EKYMQAYFVMQQIP
-555 PHLLPGETSPLF
+555 PQLLSGDTSPLF
-567 IAQVLYRMEQVGLAI
+567 IAQILYRMEQPMLAI
-582 TLLEKVRQ
+582 SLLEQVRQ
-590 QQSESD
+590 QAEPE
-596 KPSLAVLRRLGTLYM
+596 KPSLAILRLLGVLYVKLRMYN
-611 KVRLYDKALPLLL
+611 KALPLLL
-624 QCEFEDEHPDTLY
+624 QCEFEDDQHPDTLY
-637 PMIAW
+637 PLIAW
-642 CLLMTQRWDEA
+642 CLMMLQRWDEA

-664 DQLDSDSLELGYKE
+664 DQLDKDSLELQYKE
-678 LTPLLP
+678 FAPLLP

-693 LHGTLQALDKLL
+693 LQGTLQALDKLL
-705 ASTEEPQQKKL
+705 SSADEQQQKWL
-716 LSVYGECMYDLQQ
+716 ISTYGQCVYDLQQ
-729 LGVPSHLLELIQT
+729 LGVPSHLLVLIHT

>member
-1 MVTDDIYQLIS
+1 MVTDDIYRLIS
-12 EHQLAPAVKLLG
+12 EHQIAQAVKLLG
-24 EQMQSHARIP
+24 EQMQSHVRIP
-34 VELRDRY
+34 VEQRDRY
-41 YSAKRVLE
+41 HSAKRILE

-58 IQDPELVAN
+58 IQDPELVTN

-80 ALRDSEWLAQS
+80 ALRDTEWVAQS
-91 SNYEKQAKYYSLL
+91 PQYEKQSNYYALL

-140 GLLYTQEWSSE
+140 GLLYTQEWSDE
-151 VASSLDQLDDYVQQ
+151 VATALDQLDDYIQQ

-177 SWHWGKLCWLLAKLV
+177 SWHWGKLCWLLAKLM
-192 ETRGEQQTM
+192 ETRGEQTM

-208 GVLLVGEIYNSRLAL
+208 GVLLVGELYSSRLAL
-223 YEEQLPYTLQ
+223 YEEQLPYRPQ

-283 ISSTGDSSEPA
+283 ISSTGDSEEPA
-294 TFESVFGDEEEL
+294 SFESVFGDEEEL
-306 LPLVDDVQEG
+306 LPLVGDVQEG

-334 TSSLLQGPFFDD
+334 TSSLLQGPFFED

-351 VPFDLQHSSLAAV
+351 VPFDLQHSSLGAV

-417 LAMENVINRTPYV
+417 LAMENVINRTPYI
-430 RPQERRLLGAE
+430 RPQERRTLEADD
-441 EYTKALQGYICQ
+441 YTKALQGYICQ
-453 LARIYTFI
+453 LARIFTFI
-461 GAKVATETPFEI
+461 EAKVAAKTPFMMH
-473 RFGKLNPFAQRQTE
+473 FGQPNPFAQEQSE
-487 ELYDKHLELLRAYCV
+487 KLCDKHLDLLRAYCV

-514 QFQIMRTTEPE
+514 QFQLGRTSEPE

-541 QKYMQAYFVMQQVP
+541 QKYMQAYFVMQQIP
-555 PHLLPGETSPLF
+555 PQLLSGDTSPLF
-567 IAQVLYRMEQVGLAI
+567 IAQILYRMEQPMLAI
-582 TLLEKVRQ
+582 SLLEQVRQ
-590 QQSESD
+590 QADPE
-596 KPSLAVLRRLGTLYM
+596 KPSLAISRLLGVLYVKLRI
-611 KVRLYDKALPLLL
+611 YDKALPLLL

-637 PMIAW
+637 PLIAW
-642 CLLMTQRWDEA
+642 CLMMTQRWEEA
-653 KAYASRPVTSY
+653 KAYASRSVTSY
-664 DQLDSDSLELGYKE
+664 DQLGKDSLELQYKE
-678 LTPLLP
+678 VVPLLP
-684 ALLTLIGGD
+684 ALFTLVGGD
-693 LHGTLQALDKLL
+693 LQGTLQALGKLL
-705 ASTEEPQQKKL
+705 ASADAQQQKRFI
-716 LSVYGECMYDLQQ
+716 SAYGECMYDLRQ

>member
-1 MVTDDIYQLIS
+1 MVTDDIYRLIS
-12 EHQLAPAVKLLG
+12 EHQIAQAVKLLG
-24 EQMQSHARIP
+24 EQMQSHVRIP
-34 VELRDRY
+34 VEQRDRY
-41 YSAKRVLE
+41 HSAKRILE

-58 IQDPELVAN
+58 IQDPELVTN

-80 ALRDSEWLAQS
+80 ALRDTEWVAQS
-91 SNYEKQAKYYSLL
+91 PQYEKQSNYYALL

-140 GLLYTQEWSSE
+140 GLLYTQEWSDE
-151 VASSLDQLDDYVQQ
+151 VATALDQLDDYIQQ

-177 SWHWGKLCWLLAKLV
+177 SWHWGKLCWLLAKLM
-192 ETRGEQQTM
+192 ETRGEQTM

-208 GVLLVGEIYNSRLAL
+208 GVLLVGELYSSRLAL
-223 YEEQLPYTLQ
+223 YEEQLPYKPQ
-233 QIGEA
+233 QISEA
-238 ITLEE
+238 ITIEE

-283 ISSTGDSSEPA
+283 ISSTGDSEEPA

-306 LPLVDDVQEG
+306 LPLVGDVQEG

-334 TSSLLQGPFFDD
+334 TSSLLQGPFFED

-351 VPFDLQHSSLAAV
+351 VPFDLQHSSLGAV

-417 LAMENVINRTPYV
+417 LAMENVINRTPYI
-430 RPQERRLLGAE
+430 RPQERRTLEAE
-441 EYTKALQGYICQ
+441 DYTKALQGYICQ
-453 LARIYTFI
+453 LARIFTFI
-461 GAKVATETPFEI
+461 EAKVAAKTPFMMH
-473 RFGKLNPFAQRQTE
+473 FGQPNPFAQAQSE
-487 ELYDKHLELLRAYCV
+487 QLCDKHLDLLRAYCV

-514 QFQIMRTTEPE
+514 QFQLGRTSEPE

-541 QKYMQAYFVMQQVP
+541 QKYMQAYFVMQQIP
-555 PHLLPGETSPLF
+555 PQLLSGDTSPLF
-567 IAQVLYRMEQVGLAI
+567 IAQILYRMEQPMLAI
-582 TLLEKVRQ
+582 SLLEQVRQ
-590 QQSESD
+590 QADPER
-596 KPSLAVLRRLGTLYM
+596 PSLAISRLLGVLYVKLRI
-611 KVRLYDKALPLLL
+611 YDKALPLLL

-637 PMIAW
+637 PLIAW
-642 CLLMTQRWDEA
+642 CLMMTQRWEEA

-664 DQLDSDSLELGYKE
+664 DQLGKDSLELQYKE
-678 LTPLLP
+678 FVPLLP
-684 ALLTLIGGD
+684 ALFTLVGGD
-693 LHGTLQALDKLL
+693 LQGTLQALGKLL
-705 ASTEEPQQKKL
+705 ASADKQQQKRFI
-716 LSVYGECMYDLQQ
+716 SAYGECMYDLRQ

>member
-1 MVTDDIYQLIS
+1 MGTDDIYQLIS
-12 EHQLAPAVKLLG
+12 DHQIAAAVKLLG
-24 EQMQSHARIP
+24 EQMQSHVRIP
-34 VELRDRY
+34 VEQRDRY
-41 YSAKRVLE
+41 HSAKRILE
-49 TMLQYLESP
+49 TMLHYLESP
-58 IQDPELVAN
+58 IQDPELVTN

-80 ALRDSEWLAQS
+80 ALRDSEWLAKSHQ
-91 SNYEKQAKYYSLL
+91 YEKQANYYSLL
-104 LDNGGLAMVVEQ
+104 LNNGGLAMVVEQ

-140 GLLYTQEWSSE
+140 GLLYTQEWSDE
-151 VASSLDQLDDYVQQ
+151 VASALDQLDDYIQQ

-177 SWHWGKLCWLLAKLV
+177 TWHWGKLCWLLAKLMK
-192 ETRGEQQTM
+192 TQGEQTM

-208 GVLLVGEIYNSRLAL
+208 GVLLVGELYNSRLAL

-283 ISSTGDSSEPA
+283 ISSTGDSTEPA

-306 LPLVDDVQEG
+306 LPLVDDVQDG

-334 TSSLLQGPFFDD
+334 TSSLLQGPFFED
-346 EAHWL
+346 ETHWL
-351 VPFDLQHSSLAAV
+351 IPFDLQHSSLAAV

-417 LAMENVINRTPYV
+417 LAMENVINRTPYI
-430 RPQERRLLGAE
+430 RPQERRTLEADD
-441 EYTKALQGYICQ
+441 YTKALQGYICQ
-453 LARIYTFI
+453 LARIFAFI
-461 GAKVATETPFEI
+461 EAKVAARTPFKML
-473 RFGKLNPFAQRQTE
+473 FGQPNPFAQAQSE
-487 ELYDKHLELLRAYCV
+487 QLCDKHLDLLRAYCV
-502 QTKEYAGEQAAI
+502 QTKEYAGEQATI
-514 QFQIMRTTEPE
+514 QVQLGRTSDPE

-541 QKYMQAYFVMQQVP
+541 QKYMQAYFVMQQIP
-555 PHLLPGETSPLF
+555 PQLLPRDTSPLF
-567 IAQVLYRMEQVGLAI
+567 IAQILYRMEQPMLAI
-582 TLLEKVRQ
+582 SLLEQVRQ
-590 QQSESD
+590 QAEFER
-596 KPSLAVLRRLGTLYM
+596 PSLAISRLLGVLYVKLRT
-611 KVRLYDKALPLLL
+611 YDKALPLLL

-637 PMIAW
+637 PLISW
-642 CLLMTQRWDEA
+642 CLMMTQRWDEA

-664 DQLDSDSLELGYKE
+664 DQLDKDSLELHYKE
-678 LTPLLP
+678 FVPLLP
-684 ALLTLIGGD
+684 VLLTLIGGD
-693 LHGTLQALDKLL
+693 LQGTLQALGKLL
-705 ASTEEPQQKKL
+705 ATADEQQQKKL
-716 LSVYGECMYDLQQ
+716 ISAYGECVYDLMQ
-729 LGVPSHLLELIQT
+729 LGVPSHLLVLIHT

>member
-1 MVTDDIYQLIS
+1 MVTDDIYRLIS
-12 EHQLAPAVKLLG
+12 EHQIAQAVKLLG
-24 EQMQSHARIP
+24 EQMQSHVRIP
-34 VELRDRY
+34 VEQRDRY
-41 YSAKRVLE
+41 HSAKRILE

-58 IQDPELVAN
+58 IQDPELVTN

-80 ALRDSEWLAQS
+80 ALRDTEWVAQS
-91 SNYEKQAKYYSLL
+91 PQYEKQSNYYALL

-140 GLLYTQEWSSE
+140 GLLYTQEWSDE
-151 VASSLDQLDDYVQQ
+151 VATALDQLDDYIQQ

-177 SWHWGKLCWLLAKLV
+177 SWHWGKLCWLLAKLM
-192 ETRGEQQTM
+192 ETRGEQTM

-208 GVLLVGEIYNSRLAL
+208 GVLLVGELYSSRLAL
-223 YEEQLPYTLQ
+223 YEEQLPYKTQ

-283 ISSTGDSSEPA
+283 ISSTGDSEEPA

-306 LPLVDDVQEG
+306 LPLVGDVQEG

-334 TSSLLQGPFFDD
+334 TSSLLQGPFFED

-351 VPFDLQHSSLAAV
+351 VPFDLQHSSLGAV

-417 LAMENVINRTPYV
+417 LAMENVINRTPYI
-430 RPQERRLLGAE
+430 RPQERRTLEADD
-441 EYTKALQGYICQ
+441 YTKALQGYICQ
-453 LARIYTFI
+453 LARIFTFI
-461 GAKVATETPFEI
+461 EAKVAAKTPFMMH
-473 RFGKLNPFAQRQTE
+473 FGQPNPFAQAQSE
-487 ELYDKHLELLRAYCV
+487 QLCDKHLDLLRAYCV

-514 QFQIMRTTEPE
+514 QFQLGRTSEPE

-541 QKYMQAYFVMQQVP
+541 EKYMQAYFVMQQIP
-555 PHLLPGETSPLF
+555 PQLLSGDTSPLF
-567 IAQVLYRMEQVGLAI
+567 IAQILYRMEQPMLAI
-582 TLLEKVRQ
+582 SLLEQVRQ
-590 QQSESD
+590 QADPE
-596 KPSLAVLRRLGTLYM
+596 KPSLAISRLLGVLYVKLRI
-611 KVRLYDKALPLLL
+611 YDKALPLLL

-637 PMIAW
+637 PLIAW
-642 CLLMTQRWDEA
+642 CLMMTQRWEEA

-664 DQLDSDSLELGYKE
+664 DQLGKDSLELQYKE
-678 LTPLLP
+678 FVPLLP
-684 ALLTLIGGD
+684 ALFTLVGGD
-693 LHGTLQALDKLL
+693 LQGTLQALGKLL
-705 ASTEEPQQKKL
+705 ASADEQQQRRFI
-716 LSVYGECMYDLQQ
+716 SAYGECMYDLRQ

>member
-12 EHQLAPAVKLLG
+12 DHQIAAAVKLLG
-24 EQMQSHARIP
+24 EQMQSQVRIP
-34 VELRDRY
+34 VEQRDRY
-41 YSAKRVLE
+41 HSAKRILE

-58 IQDPELVAN
+58 IQDPELEAN

-80 ALRDSEWLAQS
+80 ALRDTEWLAQS
-91 SNYEKQAKYYSLL
+91 PQYEKQANYYSLL

-131 DELVKRLTM
+131 DDLVKRLTM
-140 GLLYTQEWSSE
+140 GLLYTQEWSDE

-165 AALTAVTLALLR
+165 ATLTAVTLALLR
-177 SWHWGKLCWLLAKLV
+177 SWHWGKLCWLLDMLMK
-192 ETRGEQQTM
+192 TQGEQTM

-208 GVLLVGEIYNSRLAL
+208 GVLLVGEIYHSRLLL

-283 ISSTGDSSEPA
+283 ISSTGDSEGPA

-306 LPLVDDVQEG
+306 LPLVDDVQDG

-334 TSSLLQGPFFDD
+334 TSSLLQGPFFED

-351 VPFDLQHSSLAAV
+351 IPFDLQHSSLAAV

-384 ESIFQQVDIDFY
+384 ESIFQKVDIDFY
-396 GSIFRISQLPGQVLQ
+396 GSIFRISQLPDQVLQ

-417 LAMENVINRTPYV
+417 LAMENVINRTPYI
-430 RPQERRLLGAE
+430 RPQERRLLEAE

-453 LARIYTFI
+453 LARIFAFI
-461 GAKVATETPFEI
+461 ESKVAARTPFI
-473 RFGKLNPFAQRQTE
+473 MLFGKPNPFAQDQSE
-487 ELYDKHLELLRAYCV
+487 KLCDKHLDLLRAYCV
-502 QTKEYAGEQAAI
+502 QTKEYAGEQTTI
-514 QFQIMRTTEPE
+514 QLQLERTSDPE

-541 QKYMQAYFVMQQVP
+541 EKYMQAYFVMQQIP
-555 PHLLPGETSPLF
+555 PQLLSGDTSPLF
-567 IAQVLYRMEQVGLAI
+567 IAQILYRMEQPMLAI
-582 TLLEKVRQ
+582 SLLEQVRQ
-590 QQSESD
+590 QAEPE
-596 KPSLAVLRRLGTLYM
+596 KPSLAILRLLGVLYVKLRMYN
-611 KVRLYDKALPLLL
+611 KALPLLL
-624 QCEFEDEHPDTLY
+624 QCEFEDDQHPDTLY
-637 PMIAW
+637 PLIAW
-642 CLLMTQRWDEA
+642 CLMMLQRWDEA

-664 DQLDSDSLELGYKE
+664 DQLDKNSLELQYKE
-678 LTPLLP
+678 FAPLLP

-693 LHGTLQALDKLL
+693 LQGTLQALDKLL
-705 ASTEEPQQKKL
+705 SSADEQQQKWL
-716 LSVYGECMYDLQQ
+716 ISTYGQCVYDLQQ
-729 LGVPSHLLELIQT
+729 LGVPSHLLVLIHT

>member
-12 EHQLAPAVKLLG
+12 EHQIAAAVKLLG
-24 EQMQSHARIP
+24 EQMQTNAHIP

-41 YSAKRVLE
+41 HSAKRILE

-58 IQDPELVAN
+58 IQDPELEAN

-80 ALRDSEWLAQS
+80 ALRNSEWLAKSPQ
-91 SNYEKQAKYYSLL
+91 YEKQANYYSLL

-131 DELVKRLTM
+131 DDLVKRLTM
-140 GLLYTQEWSSE
+140 GLLYTEEWSDE
-151 VASSLDQLDDYVQQ
+151 VASALDQLDDYVQQ

-177 SWHWGKLCWLLAKLV
+177 SWHWGKLCWLLAKLMK
-192 ETRGEQQTM
+192 TQGEQTM

-208 GVLLVGEIYNSRLAL
+208 GVLMVGEVYNSRLAL
-223 YEEQLPYTLQ
+223 YEEQLPYKLT

-243 YDMIWSHRLRMK
+243 YDITWSHRLRMK

-283 ISSTGDSSEPA
+283 ISSTGDNEGPA
-294 TFESVFGDEEEL
+294 TFESVFGDEEDIM
-306 LPLVDDVQEG
+306 PLVDDVQEG

-334 TSSLLQGPFFDD
+334 TSSLLQGPFFED

-351 VPFDLQHSSLAAV
+351 VPFDLQHSSLGAV

-417 LAMENVINRTPYV
+417 LAMENVINRTPYI
-430 RPQERRLLGAE
+430 RPQERRLLEAE

-453 LARIYTFI
+453 LARIFAFI
-461 GAKVATETPFEI
+461 ESKVAARTPFMML
-473 RFGKLNPFAQRQTE
+473 FGQPNPFAQAQSE
-487 ELYDKHLELLRAYCV
+487 KLCDKHLDLLRAYCV
-502 QTKEYAGEQAAI
+502 QTKEYAGEQATI
-514 QFQIMRTTEPE
+514 QIQLGRTSEPE

-541 QKYMQAYFVMQQVP
+541 EKYMQAYFVMQQIP
-555 PHLLPGETSPLF
+555 PQLLSGDTSPLF
-567 IAQVLYRMEQVGLAI
+567 IAQILYRMEQPMLAI
-582 TLLEKVRQ
+582 SLLEQVRQ
-590 QQSESD
+590 QAEPE
-596 KPSLAVLRRLGTLYM
+596 KPSLAILRLLGILYV
-611 KVRLYDKALPLLL
+611 KLRIYDKALPLLL

-637 PMIAW
+637 PLIAW
-642 CLLMTQRWDEA
+642 CLMMSQRWDEA
-653 KAYASRPVTSY
+653 KAYASRLVTSY
-664 DQLDSDSLELGYKE
+664 NQLDKDSLELHYKE
-678 LTPLLP
+678 FTLLLP

-693 LHGTLQALDKLL
+693 LQGTLQALGKLL
-705 ASTEEPQQKKL
+705 ATADEHQQKRL
-716 LSVYGECMYDLQQ
+716 ISAYGECMYDLQQ

>member
-1 MVTDDIYQLIS
+1 MVTDDIYRLIS
-12 EHQLAPAVKLLG
+12 EHQIAQAVKLLG
-24 EQMQSHARIP
+24 EQMQSHVCIP
-34 VELRDRY
+34 VEQRDRY
-41 YSAKRVLE
+41 HSAKRILE

-58 IQDPELVAN
+58 IQDPELVTN

-80 ALRDSEWLAQS
+80 ALRDTEWVAQS
-91 SNYEKQAKYYSLL
+91 PQYEKQSNYYALL

-140 GLLYTQEWSSE
+140 GLLYTQEWSDE
-151 VASSLDQLDDYVQQ
+151 VATSLDQLDDYIQQ

-177 SWHWGKLCWLLAKLV
+177 SWHWGKLCWLLAKLM
-192 ETRGEQQTM
+192 ETRGEQTM

-208 GVLLVGEIYNSRLAL
+208 GVLLVGELYSSRLAL
-223 YEEQLPYTLQ
+223 YEEQLPYKPQ

-283 ISSTGDSSEPA
+283 ISSTGDSTEPA

-306 LPLVDDVQEG
+306 LPLVGDVQEG

-334 TSSLLQGPFFDD
+334 TSSLLQGPFFED

-351 VPFDLQHSSLAAV
+351 VPFDLQHSSLGAV

-411 GISQGV
+411 GISQGI
-417 LAMENVINRTPYV
+417 LAMENVVNRTPYI
-430 RPQERRLLGAE
+430 RPQERRTLEADD
-441 EYTKALQGYICQ
+441 YTKALQGYICQ
-453 LARIYTFI
+453 LARIFTFI
-461 GAKVATETPFEI
+461 EAKVAAKTPFMMH
-473 RFGKLNPFAQRQTE
+473 FGQPNPFAQAQSE
-487 ELYDKHLELLRAYCV
+487 QLCDKHLDLLRAYCV

-514 QFQIMRTTEPE
+514 QFQLGRTSAPE

-541 QKYMQAYFVMQQVP
+541 QKYMQAYFVMQQIP
-555 PHLLPGETSPLF
+555 PQLLSGDTSPLF
-567 IAQVLYRMEQVGLAI
+567 IAQILYRMEQPMLAI
-582 TLLEKVRQ
+582 SLLEQVRQ
-590 QQSESD
+590 QAEPE
-596 KPSLAVLRRLGTLYM
+596 KPSLAILRLLGVLYVKLRI
-611 KVRLYDKALPLLL
+611 YDKALPLLL
-624 QCEFEDEHPDTLY
+624 QCEFEDKHPDTLY
-637 PMIAW
+637 PLIAW
-642 CLLMTQRWDEA
+642 CLMMTQRWEEA

-664 DQLDSDSLELGYKE
+664 DQLDKDSLELQYKE
-678 LTPLLP
+678 FVPLLP
-684 ALLTLIGGD
+684 ALFTLVGGD
-693 LHGTLQALDKLL
+693 LQGTLQALGKLL
-705 ASTEEPQQKKL
+705 ASADEQQQKRFI
-716 LSVYGECMYDLQQ
+716 SAYGECMYDLRQ

>member
-12 EHQLAPAVKLLG
+12 DHQIAAAVKLLG
-24 EQMQSHARIP
+24 EQMQSHVRIP
-34 VELRDRY
+34 VEQRDRY
-41 YSAKRVLE
+41 HSAKRILE

-58 IQDPELVAN
+58 IQDPELEAN

-91 SNYEKQAKYYSLL
+91 PRYEKQANYYSLL
-104 LDNGGLAMVVEQ
+104 LDNGGLSMVVEQ

-131 DELVKRLTM
+131 DELVTRLSM
-140 GLLYTQEWSSE
+140 GLLYTQEWSDE
-151 VASSLDQLDDYVQQ
+151 VASSLDQLDDYIQQ
-165 AALTAVTLALLR
+165 AALTAVTLSLLR
-177 SWHWGKLCWLLAKLV
+177 SWHWGKLCWLLAKLMK
-192 ETRGEQQTM
+192 TQGEQTM

-208 GVLLVGEIYNSRLAL
+208 GVLLVGELYSSRLAL
-223 YEEQLPYTLQ
+223 YEEQLPYTFQ

-238 ITLEE
+238 ITIEE

-255 YTPQVVEYVQKLFG
+255 YTPQVVEYVQRLFG

-283 ISSTGDSSEPA
+283 ISSTGDREGPA

-306 LPLVDDVQEG
+306 LPLVDDVQDG

-334 TSSLLQGPFFDD
+334 TSSLLQGPFFDN

-351 VPFDLQHSSLAAV
+351 IPFDLQHSSLGAV

-378 IMTLLR
+378 IITLLR

-417 LAMENVINRTPYV
+417 LAMENVINRTPYI
-430 RPQERRLLGAE
+430 RPQERRMLAADD
-441 EYTKALQGYICQ
+441 YTKALQGYICQ
-453 LARIYTFI
+453 LARIFAFI
-461 GAKVATETPFEI
+461 EAKVAARTPFKML
-473 RFGKLNPFAQRQTE
+473 FGQPNPFAQAQSE
-487 ELYDKHLELLRAYCV
+487 QLCDKHLDLLRAYCV
-502 QTKEYAGEQAAI
+502 QTKEYAGEQATI
-514 QFQIMRTTEPE
+514 QVQLGRTSDPE

-541 QKYMQAYFVMQQVP
+541 QKYMQAYFVMQQIP
-555 PHLLPGETSPLF
+555 PQLLLGDTSPLF
-567 IAQVLYRMEQVGLAI
+567 IAQILYRMEQPILAISLLEQVRQQAEPERPSLAI
-582 TLLEKVRQ
+582 TRLLG
-590 QQSESD
+590 
-596 KPSLAVLRRLGTLYM
+596 VLYVKLRT
-611 KVRLYDKALPLLL
+611 YDKALPLLL

-637 PMIAW
+637 PLIAW
-642 CLLMTQRWDEA
+642 CLMMTQRWDEA

-664 DQLDSDSLELGYKE
+664 DQLDKDSLELHYKE
-678 LTPLLP
+678 FVPLLP
-684 ALLTLIGGD
+684 VLLTLIGGD
-693 LHGTLQALDKLL
+693 LQGTLQALGKLL
-705 ASTEEPQQKKL
+705 ATADEQQKKKL
-716 LSVYGECMYDLQQ
+716 ISAYGECVYDLMQ
-729 LGVPSHLLELIQT
+729 LGVPSHLLVLIHT

>member
-12 EHQLAPAVKLLG
+12 DHQIAAAVKLLG
-24 EQMQSHARIP
+24 EQMQSQVRIP
-34 VELRDRY
+34 VEQRDRY
-41 YSAKRVLE
+41 HSAKRILE

-58 IQDPELVAN
+58 IQDPELEAN

-80 ALRDSEWLAQS
+80 ALRDTEWLAQS
-91 SNYEKQAKYYSLL
+91 PQYEKQANYYSLL

-140 GLLYTQEWSSE
+140 GLLYTQEWSDE
-151 VASSLDQLDDYVQQ
+151 VASALDQLDDYVQQ

-177 SWHWGKLCWLLAKLV
+177 SWHWGKLCWLLDMLMK
-192 ETRGEQQTM
+192 TQGEQTM

-208 GVLLVGEIYNSRLAL
+208 GVLLVGEIYHSRLLL

-283 ISSTGDSSEPA
+283 IASTGDSEGSA

-306 LPLVDDVQEG
+306 LPLVDDVQDG

-334 TSSLLQGPFFDD
+334 TSSLLQGPFFED

-351 VPFDLQHSSLAAV
+351 IPFDLQHSSLAAV

-396 GSIFRISQLPGQVLQ
+396 GSIFRISQLPNQVLQ

-417 LAMENVINRTPYV
+417 LAMENVINRTPYI
-430 RPQERRLLGAE
+430 RPQERRLLEAE

-453 LARIYTFI
+453 LARIFAFI
-461 GAKVATETPFEI
+461 ESKVAARTPFI
-473 RFGKLNPFAQRQTE
+473 MLFGKPNPFAQAQSE
-487 ELYDKHLELLRAYCV
+487 KLCDKHLDLLRAYCV
-502 QTKEYAGEQAAI
+502 QTKEYAGEQTTI
-514 QFQIMRTTEPE
+514 QLQLERTSDPE

-531 YRLAQTYYEE
+531 YRIAQTYYEE
-541 QKYMQAYFVMQQVP
+541 EKYMQAYFVMQQIP
-555 PHLLPGETSPLF
+555 PQLLSGDTSPLF
-567 IAQVLYRMEQVGLAI
+567 IAQILYRMEQPMLAI
-582 TLLEKVRQ
+582 SLLEQVRQ
-590 QQSESD
+590 QAEPE
-596 KPSLAVLRRLGTLYM
+596 KPSLAILRLLGVLYVKLRMYN
-611 KVRLYDKALPLLL
+611 KALPLLL
-624 QCEFEDEHPDTLY
+624 QCEFEDDQHPDTLY
-637 PMIAW
+637 PLIAW
-642 CLLMTQRWDEA
+642 CLMMLQRWDEA

-664 DQLDSDSLELGYKE
+664 DQLDKDSLELQYKE
-678 LTPLLP
+678 FAPLLP

-693 LHGTLQALDKLL
+693 LQGTLQALDKLL
-705 ASTEEPQQKKL
+705 SSADEQQQKWL
-716 LSVYGECMYDLQQ
+716 ISTYGQCVYDLQQ
-729 LGVPSHLLELIQT
+729 LGVPSHLLVLIHT

>member
-1 MVTDDIYQLIS
+1 MVTDEIYQLIS
-12 EHQLAPAVKLLG
+12 DHQIAAAVKLLG
-24 EQMQSHARIP
+24 EQMQSHVRIP
-34 VELRDRY
+34 VEQRDRY
-41 YSAKRVLE
+41 HSAKRILE
-49 TMLQYLESP
+49 TMLHYLESP
-58 IQDPELVAN
+58 IQDPELVTN

-80 ALRDSEWLAQS
+80 ALRDTEWLAQS
-91 SNYEKQAKYYSLL
+91 PQYEKQANYYSLL

-140 GLLYTQEWSSE
+140 GLLYTQEWSDE

-177 SWHWGKLCWLLAKLV
+177 TWHWGKLCWLLAKLM
-192 ETRGEQQTM
+192 ETQGEQTM

-208 GVLLVGEIYNSRLAL
+208 GVLLVGELYNSRLAL

-283 ISSTGDSSEPA
+283 ISSTGDSTEPA

-306 LPLVDDVQEG
+306 LPLVDDVQDG

-334 TSSLLQGPFFDD
+334 TNSLLQGPFFED
-346 EAHWL
+346 ETHWL
-351 VPFDLQHSSLAAV
+351 IPFDLQHSSLAAV

-417 LAMENVINRTPYV
+417 LAMENVINRTPYI
-430 RPQERRLLGAE
+430 RPQERRMLAADD
-441 EYTKALQGYICQ
+441 YTKALQGYICQ
-453 LARIYTFI
+453 LARIFAFI
-461 GAKVATETPFEI
+461 EAKVAARTPFKML
-473 RFGKLNPFAQRQTE
+473 FGQPNPFAQAQSE
-487 ELYDKHLELLRAYCV
+487 QLCDKHLDLLRAYCV
-502 QTKEYAGEQAAI
+502 QTKEYAGEQATI
-514 QFQIMRTTEPE
+514 QVQLGRTSDPE

-541 QKYMQAYFVMQQVP
+541 QKYMQAYFVMQQIP
-555 PHLLPGETSPLF
+555 PQLLPRDTSPLF
-567 IAQVLYRMEQVGLAI
+567 IAQILYRMEQPMLAI
-582 TLLEKVRQ
+582 SLLEQVRQ
-590 QQSESD
+590 QAEPER
-596 KPSLAVLRRLGTLYM
+596 PSLAISRLLGVLYVKLRT
-611 KVRLYDKALPLLL
+611 YDKALPLLL

-637 PMIAW
+637 PLIAW
-642 CLLMTQRWDEA
+642 CLMMTQRWDEA

-664 DQLDSDSLELGYKE
+664 DQLDKDSLELHYKE
-678 LTPLLP
+678 FVPLLP
-684 ALLTLIGGD
+684 VLLTLIGGD
-693 LHGTLQALDKLL
+693 LQGTLQALGKLL
-705 ASTEEPQQKKL
+705 ASADEQQQKKL
-716 LSVYGECMYDLQQ
+716 ISAYGECVYDLMQ
-729 LGVPSHLLELIQT
+729 LGVPSHLLVLIHT
-742 WLHQRI
+742 WLHQRV

>member
-1 MVTDDIYQLIS
+1 MVTDDIYRLIS
-12 EHQLAPAVKLLG
+12 EHQIAQAVKLLG
-24 EQMQSHARIP
+24 EQMQSHVRIP
-34 VELRDRY
+34 VEQRDRY
-41 YSAKRVLE
+41 HSAKRILE

-58 IQDPELVAN
+58 IQDPELATN

-80 ALRDSEWLAQS
+80 ALRDTEWVAQS
-91 SNYEKQAKYYSLL
+91 PQYEKQSNYYALL

-140 GLLYTQEWSSE
+140 GLLYTQEWSDE
-151 VASSLDQLDDYVQQ
+151 VATSLDQLDDYIQQ

-177 SWHWGKLCWLLAKLV
+177 SWHWGKLCWLLAKLM
-192 ETRGEQQTM
+192 ETRGEQTM

-208 GVLLVGEIYNSRLAL
+208 GVLLVSELYSSRLAL
-223 YEEQLPYTLQ
+223 YEEQLPYKPQ

-283 ISSTGDSSEPA
+283 ISSTGDSEEPA

-306 LPLVDDVQEG
+306 LPLVGDVQEG

-324 ARGFDVNAFA
+324 ARGVDVNAFA
-334 TSSLLQGPFFDD
+334 TSSLLQGPFFED

-417 LAMENVINRTPYV
+417 LAMENVINRTPYI
-430 RPQERRLLGAE
+430 RPQERRMLVADD
-441 EYTKALQGYICQ
+441 YTKALQGYICQ
-453 LARIYTFI
+453 LARIFAFI
-461 GAKVATETPFEI
+461 EAKVAARTPFKML
-473 RFGKLNPFAQRQTE
+473 FGQPNPFAQVQSE
-487 ELYDKHLELLRAYCV
+487 KLCDKHLDLLRAYCV
-502 QTKEYAGEQAAI
+502 QTKEYAGEQATI
-514 QFQIMRTTEPE
+514 QMQLGRTSDPE

-541 QKYMQAYFVMQQVP
+541 QKYMQAYFVMQQIP
-555 PHLLPGETSPLF
+555 PQLLSGDTSPLF
-567 IAQVLYRMEQVGLAI
+567 IAQILYRMEQPMLA
-582 TLLEKVRQ
+582 TSLLEQVRQ
-590 QQSESD
+590 QAEPE
-596 KPSLAVLRRLGTLYM
+596 KPSLAILRLLGVLYVKLRT
-611 KVRLYDKALPLLL
+611 YDKALPLLL

-637 PMIAW
+637 PLIAW
-642 CLLMTQRWDEA
+642 CLMMTQRWDEA

-664 DQLDSDSLELGYKE
+664 DQLDKDSLELHYKE
-678 LTPLLP
+678 FVPLLP
-684 ALLTLIGGD
+684 VLLTLIGGD
-693 LHGTLQALDKLL
+693 LQGTLQALGKLL
-705 ASTEEPQQKKL
+705 ATADEQQQKKL
-716 LSVYGECMYDLQQ
+716 ISAYGECVYDLMQ
-729 LGVPSHLLELIQT
+729 LGVPSHLLVLIHT

>member
-1 MVTDDIYQLIS
+1 MVTDDIYRLIS
-12 EHQLAPAVKLLG
+12 EHQIAQAVKLLG
-24 EQMQSHARIP
+24 EQMQSHVRIP
-34 VELRDRY
+34 VEQRDRY
-41 YSAKRVLE
+41 HSAKRILE

-58 IQDPELVAN
+58 IQDPELVTN

-80 ALRDSEWLAQS
+80 ALRDTEWVAQS
-91 SNYEKQAKYYSLL
+91 PQYEKQSNYYALL

-140 GLLYTQEWSSE
+140 GLLYTQEWSDE
-151 VASSLDQLDDYVQQ
+151 VATALDQLDDYIQQ

-177 SWHWGKLCWLLAKLV
+177 SWHWGKLCWLLAKLM
-192 ETRGEQQTM
+192 ETRGEQTM

-208 GVLLVGEIYNSRLAL
+208 GVLLVGELYSSRLAL
-223 YEEQLPYTLQ
+223 YEEQLPYKPQ

-283 ISSTGDSSEPA
+283 ISSTGDSEEPA

-306 LPLVDDVQEG
+306 LPLVGDVQEG

-334 TSSLLQGPFFDD
+334 TSSLLQGPFFED

-351 VPFDLQHSSLAAV
+351 VPFDLQHSSLGAV

-417 LAMENVINRTPYV
+417 LAMENVINRTPYI
-430 RPQERRLLGAE
+430 RPQERRTLEADD
-441 EYTKALQGYICQ
+441 YTKALQGYICQ
-453 LARIYTFI
+453 LARIFTFI
-461 GAKVATETPFEI
+461 EAKVAAKTPFMMH
-473 RFGKLNPFAQRQTE
+473 FGQPNPFAQAQSE
-487 ELYDKHLELLRAYCV
+487 QLCDKHLDLLRAYCV

-514 QFQIMRTTEPE
+514 QFQLGRTSEPE

-541 QKYMQAYFVMQQVP
+541 QKYMQAYFVMQQIP
-555 PHLLPGETSPLF
+555 PQLLSGDTSPLF
-567 IAQVLYRMEQVGLAI
+567 IAQILYRMEQPMLAI
-582 TLLEKVRQ
+582 SLLEQVRQ
-590 QQSESD
+590 QADPER
-596 KPSLAVLRRLGTLYM
+596 PSLAISRLLGVLYVKLRI
-611 KVRLYDKALPLLL
+611 YDKALPLLL

-637 PMIAW
+637 PLIAW
-642 CLLMTQRWDEA
+642 CLMMTQRWEEA
-653 KAYASRPVTSY
+653 KAYASRSVTSY
-664 DQLDSDSLELGYKE
+664 DQLGKDSLELQYKE
-678 LTPLLP
+678 FVPLLP
-684 ALLTLIGGD
+684 ALFTLVGGD
-693 LHGTLQALDKLL
+693 LQGTLQALGKLL
-705 ASTEEPQQKKL
+705 ASADEQQQKRFI
-716 LSVYGECMYDLQQ
+716 SAYGECMYDLRQ

>member
-12 EHQLAPAVKLLG
+12 DHQIAAAVKLLG
-24 EQMQSHARIP
+24 EQMQSHVRIP
-34 VELRDRY
+34 VEQRDRY
-41 YSAKRVLE
+41 HSVKRILE

-58 IQDPELVAN
+58 IQDPELEAN

-80 ALRDSEWLAQS
+80 ALRDSEWLTQS
-91 SNYEKQAKYYSLL
+91 PQYEKQANYYSLL

-116 LTLQSNLATV
+116 LTLQSNLSTV

-140 GLLYTQEWSSE
+140 GLLYTQEWSDE
-151 VASSLDQLDDYVQQ
+151 VASSLDQLDDYIQQ

-177 SWHWGKLCWLLAKLV
+177 TWHWGKLCWLLAKLM
-192 ETRGEQQTM
+192 ETQGEQTM
-201 VRIRAVV
+201 VRIRTIV
-208 GVLLVGEIYNSRLAL
+208 GVLLVGELYNSRLAL

-283 ISSTGDSSEPA
+283 ISSTGDSTEPA

-306 LPLVDDVQEG
+306 LPLVDDVQDG

-334 TSSLLQGPFFDD
+334 TNSLLQGPFFED
-346 EAHWL
+346 ETHWL
-351 VPFDLQHSSLAAV
+351 IPFDLQHSSLAAV

-417 LAMENVINRTPYV
+417 LAMENVINRTPYI
-430 RPQERRLLGAE
+430 RPQERRMLAADD
-441 EYTKALQGYICQ
+441 YTKALQGYICQ
-453 LARIYTFI
+453 LARIFAFI
-461 GAKVATETPFEI
+461 EAKVAARTPFKML
-473 RFGKLNPFAQRQTE
+473 FGQPNPFAQAQSE
-487 ELYDKHLELLRAYCV
+487 QLCDKHLDLLRAYCV
-502 QTKEYAGEQAAI
+502 QTKEYAGEQATI
-514 QFQIMRTTEPE
+514 QVQLGRTSDPE

-541 QKYMQAYFVMQQVP
+541 QKYMQAYFVMQQIP
-555 PHLLPGETSPLF
+555 PQLLPRDTSPLF
-567 IAQVLYRMEQVGLAI
+567 IAQILYRMEQPMLAI
-582 TLLEKVRQ
+582 SLLEQVRQ
-590 QQSESD
+590 QAEPER
-596 KPSLAVLRRLGTLYM
+596 PSLAISRLLGVLYVKLRT
-611 KVRLYDKALPLLL
+611 YDKALPLLL

-637 PMIAW
+637 PLIAW
-642 CLLMTQRWDEA
+642 CLMMTQRWDEA

-664 DQLDSDSLELGYKE
+664 DQLDKDSLELHYKE
-678 LTPLLP
+678 FVPLLP
-684 ALLTLIGGD
+684 VLLTLIGGD
-693 LHGTLQALDKLL
+693 LQGTLQALGKLL
-705 ASTEEPQQKKL
+705 ATADEQQQKKL
-716 LSVYGECMYDLQQ
+716 ISAYGECVYDLMQ
-729 LGVPSHLLELIQT
+729 LGVPSHLLVLIHT

>member
-12 EHQLAPAVKLLG
+12 DHQIAAAVKLLG
-24 EQMQSHARIP
+24 EQMQSHVRIP
-34 VELRDRY
+34 VEQRDRY
-41 YSAKRVLE
+41 HSAKRILE

-58 IQDPELVAN
+58 IQDPELEAN

-91 SNYEKQAKYYSLL
+91 PQYEKQANYYSLL

-116 LTLQSNLATV
+116 LTLQSNLSTV

-140 GLLYTQEWSSE
+140 GLLYTQEWSDE
-151 VASSLDQLDDYVQQ
+151 IASSLDQLDDYIQQ

-177 SWHWGKLCWLLAKLV
+177 TWHWGKLCWLLAKLM
-192 ETRGEQQTM
+192 ETQGEQTM
-201 VRIRAVV
+201 VRIRTIV
-208 GVLLVGEIYNSRLAL
+208 GVLLVGELYNSRLAL

-283 ISSTGDSSEPA
+283 ISSTGDSTEPA

-306 LPLVDDVQEG
+306 LPLVDDVQDG

-334 TSSLLQGPFFDD
+334 TNSLLQGPFFED
-346 EAHWL
+346 ETHWL
-351 VPFDLQHSSLAAV
+351 IPFDLQHSSLAAV

-417 LAMENVINRTPYV
+417 LAMENVINRTPYI
-430 RPQERRLLGAE
+430 RPQERRMLAADD
-441 EYTKALQGYICQ
+441 YTKALQGYICQ
-453 LARIYTFI
+453 LARIFAFI
-461 GAKVATETPFEI
+461 EAKVAARTPFKML
-473 RFGKLNPFAQRQTE
+473 FGQPNPFAQAQSE
-487 ELYDKHLELLRAYCV
+487 QLCDKHLDLLRAYCV
-502 QTKEYAGEQAAI
+502 QTKEYAGEQATI
-514 QFQIMRTTEPE
+514 QVQLGRTSDPE

-541 QKYMQAYFVMQQVP
+541 QKYMQAYFVMQQIP
-555 PHLLPGETSPLF
+555 PQLLPRDTSPLF
-567 IAQVLYRMEQVGLAI
+567 IAQILYRMEQPMLAI
-582 TLLEKVRQ
+582 SLLEQVRQ
-590 QQSESD
+590 QAEPER
-596 KPSLAVLRRLGTLYM
+596 PSLAISRLLGVLYVKLRT
-611 KVRLYDKALPLLL
+611 YDKALPLLL

-637 PMIAW
+637 PLIAW
-642 CLLMTQRWDEA
+642 CLMMTQRWDEA

-664 DQLDSDSLELGYKE
+664 DQLDKDSLELHYKE
-678 LTPLLP
+678 FVPLLP
-684 ALLTLIGGD
+684 VLLTLIGGD
-693 LHGTLQALDKLL
+693 LQGTLQALGKLL
-705 ASTEEPQQKKL
+705 ATADEHQQKKL
-716 LSVYGECMYDLQQ
+716 ISAYGECVYDLMQ
-729 LGVPSHLLELIQT
+729 LGVPSHLLVLIHT

>member
-12 EHQLAPAVKLLG
+12 DHQIAAAVKLLG
-24 EQMQSHARIP
+24 EQMQSHVRIP
-34 VELRDRY
+34 VEQRDRY
-41 YSAKRVLE
+41 HSAKRILE

-58 IQDPELVAN
+58 IQDPELEAN

-91 SNYEKQAKYYSLL
+91 PQYEKQANYYSLL

-116 LTLQSNLATV
+116 LTLQSNLSTV

-140 GLLYTQEWSSE
+140 GLLYTQEWSDE
-151 VASSLDQLDDYVQQ
+151 VASSLDQLDDYIQQ

-177 SWHWGKLCWLLAKLV
+177 TWHWGKLCWLLAKLM
-192 ETRGEQQTM
+192 ETQGEQTM
-201 VRIRAVV
+201 VRIRTVV
-208 GVLLVGEIYNSRLAL
+208 GVLLVGELYNSRLAL

-283 ISSTGDSSEPA
+283 ISSTGDSTEPA

-306 LPLVDDVQEG
+306 LPLVDDVQDG

-334 TSSLLQGPFFDD
+334 TSSLLQGPFFED
-346 EAHWL
+346 ETHWL
-351 VPFDLQHSSLAAV
+351 IPFDLQHSSLAAV

-417 LAMENVINRTPYV
+417 LAMENVINRTPYI
-430 RPQERRLLGAE
+430 RPQERRMLAADD
-441 EYTKALQGYICQ
+441 YTKALQGYICQ
-453 LARIYTFI
+453 LARIFAFI
-461 GAKVATETPFEI
+461 EAKVAARTPFKML
-473 RFGKLNPFAQRQTE
+473 FGQPNPFAQAQSE
-487 ELYDKHLELLRAYCV
+487 QLCDKHLDLLRAYCV
-502 QTKEYAGEQAAI
+502 QTKEYAGEQATI
-514 QFQIMRTTEPE
+514 QVQLGRTSDPE

-541 QKYMQAYFVMQQVP
+541 QKYMQAYFVMEQIP
-555 PHLLPGETSPLF
+555 PQLLPRDTSPLF
-567 IAQVLYRMEQVGLAI
+567 IAQILYRMEQPMLAI
-582 TLLEKVRQ
+582 SLLEQVRQ
-590 QQSESD
+590 QAEPER
-596 KPSLAVLRRLGTLYM
+596 PSLAISRLLGVLYVKLRT
-611 KVRLYDKALPLLL
+611 YDKALPLLL

-637 PMIAW
+637 PLIAW
-642 CLLMTQRWDEA
+642 CLMMTQRWDEA

-664 DQLDSDSLELGYKE
+664 DQLDKDSLELHYKE
-678 LTPLLP
+678 FVPLLP
-684 ALLTLIGGD
+684 VLLTLIGGD
-693 LHGTLQALDKLL
+693 LQGTLQALGKLL
-705 ASTEEPQQKKL
+705 ATADEQQQKKL
-716 LSVYGECMYDLQQ
+716 ISAYGECVYDLMQ
-729 LGVPSHLLELIQT
+729 LGVPSHLLVLIHT

>member
-12 EHQLAPAVKLLG
+12 DHQIAAAVKLLG
-24 EQMQSHARIP
+24 EQMQSHVRIP
-34 VELRDRY
+34 VEQRDRY
-41 YSAKRVLE
+41 HSAKRILE

-58 IQDPELVAN
+58 IQDPELEAN

-91 SNYEKQAKYYSLL
+91 PQYEKQANYYSLL

-116 LTLQSNLATV
+116 LTLQSNLSTV

-140 GLLYTQEWSSE
+140 GLLYTQEWSDE
-151 VASSLDQLDDYVQQ
+151 VASSLDQLDDYIQQ

-177 SWHWGKLCWLLAKLV
+177 TWHWGKLCWLLAKLM
-192 ETRGEQQTM
+192 ETQGEQTM
-201 VRIRAVV
+201 VRIRTIV
-208 GVLLVGEIYNSRLAL
+208 GVLLVGELYNSRLAL

-283 ISSTGDSSEPA
+283 ISSTGDSTEPA

-306 LPLVDDVQEG
+306 LPLVDDVQDG

-334 TSSLLQGPFFDD
+334 TNSLLQGPFFED
-346 EAHWL
+346 ETHWL
-351 VPFDLQHSSLAAV
+351 IPFDLQHSSLAAV

-417 LAMENVINRTPYV
+417 LAMENVINRTPYI
-430 RPQERRLLGAE
+430 RPQERRMLVADD
-441 EYTKALQGYICQ
+441 YTKALQGYICQ
-453 LARIYTFI
+453 LARIFAFI
-461 GAKVATETPFEI
+461 EAKVAARTPFKML
-473 RFGKLNPFAQRQTE
+473 FGQPNPFAQVQSE
-487 ELYDKHLELLRAYCV
+487 KLCDKHLDLLRAYCV
-502 QTKEYAGEQAAI
+502 QTKEYAGEQATI
-514 QFQIMRTTEPE
+514 QVQLGRTSDPE

-541 QKYMQAYFVMQQVP
+541 QKYMQAYFVMQQIP
-555 PHLLPGETSPLF
+555 PQLLPRDTSPLF
-567 IAQVLYRMEQVGLAI
+567 IAQILYRMEQPMLAI
-582 TLLEKVRQ
+582 SLLEQVRQ
-590 QQSESD
+590 QAEPEW
-596 KPSLAVLRRLGTLYM
+596 PSLAISRLLGVLYVKLRT
-611 KVRLYDKALPLLL
+611 YDKALPLLL

-637 PMIAW
+637 PLIAW
-642 CLLMTQRWDEA
+642 CLMMTQRWDEA

-664 DQLDSDSLELGYKE
+664 DQLDKDSLELHYKE
-678 LTPLLP
+678 FVPLLP
-684 ALLTLIGGD
+684 VLLTLIGGD
-693 LHGTLQALDKLL
+693 LQGTLQALGKLL
-705 ASTEEPQQKKL
+705 ATADEQQQKKL
-716 LSVYGECMYDLQQ
+716 ISAYGECVYDLMQ
-729 LGVPSHLLELIQT
+729 LGVPSHLLVLIHT

>member
-12 EHQLAPAVKLLG
+12 EHQIAQAVKLLG
-24 EQMQSHARIP
+24 EQMQSHVRIP
-34 VELRDRY
+34 VEQRDRY
-41 YSAKRVLE
+41 HSAKRILE

-58 IQDPELVAN
+58 IQDPELATN

-80 ALRDSEWLAQS
+80 ALRDTEWVAQS
-91 SNYEKQAKYYSLL
+91 PQYEKQSNYYALL

-140 GLLYTQEWSSE
+140 GLLYTQEWSDE
-151 VASSLDQLDDYVQQ
+151 VATSLDQLDDYIQQ

-177 SWHWGKLCWLLAKLV
+177 SWHWGKLCWLLAKLM
-192 ETRGEQQTM
+192 ETRGEQTM

-208 GVLLVGEIYNSRLAL
+208 GVLLVSELYSSRLAL
-223 YEEQLPYTLQ
+223 YEEQLPYKPQ

-283 ISSTGDSSEPA
+283 ISSTGDSEEPA

-306 LPLVDDVQEG
+306 LPLVGDVQEG

-334 TSSLLQGPFFDD
+334 TSSLLQGPFFED

-351 VPFDLQHSSLAAV
+351 VPFDLQHSSLGAV

-417 LAMENVINRTPYV
+417 LAMENVINRTPYI
-430 RPQERRLLGAE
+430 RPQERRTLEAE
-441 EYTKALQGYICQ
+441 DYTKALQGYICQ
-453 LARIYTFI
+453 LARIFTFI
-461 GAKVATETPFEI
+461 EAKVAAKTPFMMH
-473 RFGKLNPFAQRQTE
+473 FGQPNPFAQAQSE
-487 ELYDKHLELLRAYCV
+487 QLCDKHLDLLRAYCV

-514 QFQIMRTTEPE
+514 QFQLGRTSEPE

-541 QKYMQAYFVMQQVP
+541 QKYMQAYFVMQQIP
-555 PHLLPGETSPLF
+555 PQLLSGDTSPLF
-567 IAQVLYRMEQVGLAI
+567 IAQILYRMEQPMLAI
-582 TLLEKVRQ
+582 SLLEQVRQ
-590 QQSESD
+590 QADPER
-596 KPSLAVLRRLGTLYM
+596 PSLAISRLLGVLYVKLRI
-611 KVRLYDKALPLLL
+611 YDKALPLLL

-637 PMIAW
+637 PLIAW
-642 CLLMTQRWDEA
+642 CLMMTQRWEEA
-653 KAYASRPVTSY
+653 KAYASRSVTSY
-664 DQLDSDSLELGYKE
+664 DQLGKDSLELQYKE
-678 LTPLLP
+678 FVPLLP
-684 ALLTLIGGD
+684 ALFTLVGGD
-693 LHGTLQALDKLL
+693 LQGTLQALGKLL
-705 ASTEEPQQKKL
+705 ASADEQQQKRFI
-716 LSVYGECMYDLQQ
+716 SAYGECMYDLRQ

>member
-1 MVTDDIYQLIS
+1 MVTDDIYRLIS
-12 EHQLAPAVKLLG
+12 EHQIAQAVKLLG
-24 EQMQSHARIP
+24 EQMQSHVRIP
-34 VELRDRY
+34 VEQRDRY
-41 YSAKRVLE
+41 HSAKRILE

-58 IQDPELVAN
+58 IQDPELVTN

-80 ALRDSEWLAQS
+80 ALRDTEWVAQS
-91 SNYEKQAKYYSLL
+91 PQYEKQSNYYALL

-140 GLLYTQEWSSE
+140 GLLYTQEWSDE
-151 VASSLDQLDDYVQQ
+151 VATALDQLDDYIQQ

-177 SWHWGKLCWLLAKLV
+177 SWHWGKLCWLLAKLM
-192 ETRGEQQTM
+192 ETRGEQTM

-208 GVLLVGEIYNSRLAL
+208 GVLLVGELYSSRLAL
-223 YEEQLPYTLQ
+223 YEEQLPYKPQ

-283 ISSTGDSSEPA
+283 ISSTGDSEEPA

-306 LPLVDDVQEG
+306 LPLVGDVQEG

-334 TSSLLQGPFFDD
+334 TSSLLQGPFFED

-351 VPFDLQHSSLAAV
+351 VPFDLQHSSLGAV

-417 LAMENVINRTPYV
+417 LAMENVINRTPYI
-430 RPQERRLLGAE
+430 RPQERRTLEADD
-441 EYTKALQGYICQ
+441 YTKALQGYICQ
-453 LARIYTFI
+453 LARIFTFI
-461 GAKVATETPFEI
+461 EAKVAAKTPFMMH
-473 RFGKLNPFAQRQTE
+473 FGQPNPFAQAQSE
-487 ELYDKHLELLRAYCV
+487 QLCDKHLDLLRAYCV

-514 QFQIMRTTEPE
+514 QFQLGRTSEPE

-541 QKYMQAYFVMQQVP
+541 EKYMQAYFVMQQIP
-555 PHLLPGETSPLF
+555 PQLLSGDTSPLF
-567 IAQVLYRMEQVGLAI
+567 IAQILYRMEQPMLAI
-582 TLLEKVRQ
+582 SLLEQVRQ
-590 QQSESD
+590 QADPE
-596 KPSLAVLRRLGTLYM
+596 KPSLAISRLLGVLYVKLRI
-611 KVRLYDKALPLLL
+611 YDKALPLLL

-637 PMIAW
+637 PLIAW
-642 CLLMTQRWDEA
+642 CLMMTQRWEEA

-664 DQLDSDSLELGYKE
+664 DQLGKDSLELQYKE
-678 LTPLLP
+678 FVPLLP
-684 ALLTLIGGD
+684 ALFTLVGGD
-693 LHGTLQALDKLL
+693 LQGTLQALGKLL
-705 ASTEEPQQKKL
+705 ASADEQQQRRFI
-716 LSVYGECMYDLQQ
+716 SAYGECMYDLRQ

>member
-1 MVTDDIYQLIS
+1 MVTDDIYRLIS
-12 EHQLAPAVKLLG
+12 EHQIAQAVKLLG
-24 EQMQSHARIP
+24 EQMQSHVRIP
-34 VELRDRY
+34 VEQRDRY
-41 YSAKRVLE
+41 HSAKRILE

-58 IQDPELVAN
+58 IQDPELVTN

-80 ALRDSEWLAQS
+80 ALRDTEWVAQS
-91 SNYEKQAKYYSLL
+91 PQYEKQSNYYALL

-140 GLLYTQEWSSE
+140 GLLYTQEWSDE
-151 VASSLDQLDDYVQQ
+151 VATSLDQLDDYIQQ

-177 SWHWGKLCWLLAKLV
+177 SWHWGKLCWLLAKLM
-192 ETRGEQQTM
+192 ETRGEQTM

-208 GVLLVGEIYNSRLAL
+208 GVLLVGELYSSRLAL
-223 YEEQLPYTLQ
+223 YEEQLPYKPQ
-233 QIGEA
+233 QISEA

-283 ISSTGDSSEPA
+283 ISSTGDREEPA

-306 LPLVDDVQEG
+306 LPLVGDVQEG

-334 TSSLLQGPFFDD
+334 TSSLLQGPFFED

-351 VPFDLQHSSLAAV
+351 VPFDLQHSSLGAV

-417 LAMENVINRTPYV
+417 LAMENVINRTPYI
-430 RPQERRLLGAE
+430 RPQERRTLEADD
-441 EYTKALQGYICQ
+441 YTKALQGYICQ
-453 LARIYTFI
+453 LARIFTFI
-461 GAKVATETPFEI
+461 EAKVAAKTPFMMH
-473 RFGKLNPFAQRQTE
+473 FGQPNPFAQAQSE
-487 ELYDKHLELLRAYCV
+487 QLCDKHLDLLRAYCV

-514 QFQIMRTTEPE
+514 QFQLGRTSEPE

-541 QKYMQAYFVMQQVP
+541 QKYMQAYFVMQQIP
-555 PHLLPGETSPLF
+555 PQLLSGDTSPLF
-567 IAQVLYRMEQVGLAI
+567 IAQILYRMEQPMLAI
-582 TLLEKVRQ
+582 SLLEQVRQ
-590 QQSESD
+590 QADPER
-596 KPSLAVLRRLGTLYM
+596 PSLAISRLLGVFYVKLRI
-611 KVRLYDKALPLLL
+611 YDKALPLLL

-637 PMIAW
+637 PLIAW
-642 CLLMTQRWDEA
+642 CLMMTQRWEEA
-653 KAYASRPVTSY
+653 KAYASRSVTSY
-664 DQLDSDSLELGYKE
+664 DQLGKDSLELQYKE
-678 LTPLLP
+678 FVPLLP
-684 ALLTLIGGD
+684 ALFTLVGGD
-693 LHGTLQALDKLL
+693 LQGTLQALGKLL
-705 ASTEEPQQKKL
+705 ASADEQQQKRFI
-716 LSVYGECMYDLQQ
+716 SAYGECMYDLRQ

>member
-12 EHQLAPAVKLLG
+12 DHQIAAAVKLLG
-24 EQMQSHARIP
+24 EQMQSQVRIP
-34 VELRDRY
+34 VEQRDRY
-41 YSAKRVLE
+41 HSAKRILE

-58 IQDPELVAN
+58 IQDPELEAN

-80 ALRDSEWLAQS
+80 ALRDTEWLAQS
-91 SNYEKQAKYYSLL
+91 PQYEKQANYYSLL

-131 DELVKRLTM
+131 DDLVKRLTM
-140 GLLYTQEWSSE
+140 GLLYTQEWSDE

-165 AALTAVTLALLR
+165 ATLTAVTLALLR
-177 SWHWGKLCWLLAKLV
+177 SWHWGKLCWLLDMLMK
-192 ETRGEQQTM
+192 TQGEQTM

-208 GVLLVGEIYNSRLAL
+208 GVLLVGEIYHSRLLL

-283 ISSTGDSSEPA
+283 IASTGDSEGPA

-306 LPLVDDVQEG
+306 LPLVDDVQDG

-334 TSSLLQGPFFDD
+334 TSSLLQGPFFED

-351 VPFDLQHSSLAAV
+351 IPFDLQHSSLAAV

-396 GSIFRISQLPGQVLQ
+396 GSIFRISQLPDQVLQ

-417 LAMENVINRTPYV
+417 LAMENVINRTPYI
-430 RPQERRLLGAE
+430 RPQERRLLEAE

-453 LARIYTFI
+453 LARIFAFI
-461 GAKVATETPFEI
+461 ESKVAARTPFI
-473 RFGKLNPFAQRQTE
+473 MLFGKPNPFAQAQSE
-487 ELYDKHLELLRAYCV
+487 KLCDKHLDLLRAYCV
-502 QTKEYAGEQAAI
+502 QTKEYAGEQTTI
-514 QFQIMRTTEPE
+514 QLQLERTSDPE

-541 QKYMQAYFVMQQVP
+541 EKYMQAYFVMQQIP
-555 PHLLPGETSPLF
+555 PQLLSGDTSPLF
-567 IAQVLYRMEQVGLAI
+567 IAQILYRMEQPMLAI
-582 TLLEKVRQ
+582 SLLEQVRQ
-590 QQSESD
+590 QAEPE
-596 KPSLAVLRRLGTLYM
+596 KPSLAILRLLGVLYVKLRMYN
-611 KVRLYDKALPLLL
+611 KALPLLL
-624 QCEFEDEHPDTLY
+624 QCEFEDDQHPDTLY
-637 PMIAW
+637 PLIAW
-642 CLLMTQRWDEA
+642 CLMMLQRWDEA

-664 DQLDSDSLELGYKE
+664 DQLDKNSLELQYKE
-678 LTPLLP
+678 FAPLLP

-693 LHGTLQALDKLL
+693 LQGTLQALDKLL
-705 ASTEEPQQKKL
+705 SSADEQQQKWL
-716 LSVYGECMYDLQQ
+716 ISTYGQCVYDLQQ
-729 LGVPSHLLELIQT
+729 LGVPSHLLVLIHT

>member
-12 EHQLAPAVKLLG
+12 DHQIAAAVKLLG
-24 EQMQSHARIP
+24 EQMQSHVRIP
-34 VELRDRY
+34 VEQRDRY
-41 YSAKRVLE
+41 HSVKRILE

-58 IQDPELVAN
+58 IQDPELEAN

-91 SNYEKQAKYYSLL
+91 PQYEKQANYYSLL

-116 LTLQSNLATV
+116 LTLQSNLSTV

-140 GLLYTQEWSSE
+140 GLLYTQEWSDE
-151 VASSLDQLDDYVQQ
+151 VASSLDQLDDYIQQ

-177 SWHWGKLCWLLAKLV
+177 TWHWGKLCWLLAKLM
-192 ETRGEQQTM
+192 ETQGEQTM
-201 VRIRAVV
+201 VRIRTIV
-208 GVLLVGEIYNSRLAL
+208 GVLLVGELYNSRLAL

-283 ISSTGDSSEPA
+283 ISSTGDSTEPA

-306 LPLVDDVQEG
+306 LPLVDDVQDG

-334 TSSLLQGPFFDD
+334 TNSLLQGPFFED
-346 EAHWL
+346 ETHWL
-351 VPFDLQHSSLAAV
+351 IPFDLQHSSLAAV

-417 LAMENVINRTPYV
+417 LAMENVINRTPYI
-430 RPQERRLLGAE
+430 RPQERRMLAADD
-441 EYTKALQGYICQ
+441 YTKALQGYICQ
-453 LARIYTFI
+453 LARIFAFI
-461 GAKVATETPFEI
+461 EAKIAARTPFKML
-473 RFGKLNPFAQRQTE
+473 FGQPNPFAQAQSE
-487 ELYDKHLELLRAYCV
+487 QLCDKHLDLLRAYCV
-502 QTKEYAGEQAAI
+502 QTKEYAGEQATI
-514 QFQIMRTTEPE
+514 QVQLGRTSDPE

-541 QKYMQAYFVMQQVP
+541 QKYMQAYFVMRQIP
-555 PHLLPGETSPLF
+555 PQLLPRDTSPLF
-567 IAQVLYRMEQVGLAI
+567 IAQILYRMEQPMLAI
-582 TLLEKVRQ
+582 SLLEQVRQ
-590 QQSESD
+590 QAEPER
-596 KPSLAVLRRLGTLYM
+596 PSLAISRLLGVLYVKLRT
-611 KVRLYDKALPLLL
+611 YDKALPLLL

-637 PMIAW
+637 PLIAW
-642 CLLMTQRWDEA
+642 CLMMTQRWDEA

-664 DQLDSDSLELGYKE
+664 DQLDKDSLELHYKE
-678 LTPLLP
+678 FVPLLP
-684 ALLTLIGGD
+684 VLLTLIGGD
-693 LHGTLQALDKLL
+693 LQGTLQALGKLL
-705 ASTEEPQQKKL
+705 ATADEQQQKKL
-716 LSVYGECMYDLQQ
+716 ISAYGECVYDLMQ
-729 LGVPSHLLELIQT
+729 LGVPSHLLVLIHT

>member
-1 MVTDDIYQLIS
+1 MVTDEIYQLIS
-12 EHQLAPAVKLLG
+12 DHQIAAAVKLLG
-24 EQMQSHARIP
+24 EQMQSHVRIP
-34 VELRDRY
+34 VEQRDRY
-41 YSAKRVLE
+41 HSAKRILE
-49 TMLQYLESP
+49 TMLHYLESP
-58 IQDPELVAN
+58 IQDPELVTN

-91 SNYEKQAKYYSLL
+91 PQYEKQANYYSLL

-116 LTLQSNLATV
+116 LTLQSNLSTV

-140 GLLYTQEWSSE
+140 GLLYTQEWSDE
-151 VASSLDQLDDYVQQ
+151 VASSLDQLDDYIQQ

-177 SWHWGKLCWLLAKLV
+177 TWHWGKLCWLLAKLM
-192 ETRGEQQTM
+192 ETRGEQTM

-208 GVLLVGEIYNSRLAL
+208 GVLLVGELYNSRLAL

-243 YDMIWSHRLRMK
+243 YDMSWSHRLRMK

-283 ISSTGDSSEPA
+283 ISSTGDSTEPA

-306 LPLVDDVQEG
+306 LPLVDDVQDG

-334 TSSLLQGPFFDD
+334 TNSLLQGPFFED
-346 EAHWL
+346 ETHWL
-351 VPFDLQHSSLAAV
+351 IPFDLQHSSLAAV

-417 LAMENVINRTPYV
+417 LAMENVINRTPYI
-430 RPQERRLLGAE
+430 RPQERRMLAADD
-441 EYTKALQGYICQ
+441 YTKALQGYICQ
-453 LARIYTFI
+453 LARIFAFI
-461 GAKVATETPFEI
+461 EAKVAARTPFKML
-473 RFGKLNPFAQRQTE
+473 FGQPNPFAQAQSE
-487 ELYDKHLELLRAYCV
+487 QLCDKHLDLLRAYCV
-502 QTKEYAGEQAAI
+502 QTKEYAGEQATI
-514 QFQIMRTTEPE
+514 QVQLGRTSDPE

-541 QKYMQAYFVMQQVP
+541 QKYMQAYFVMEQIP
-555 PHLLPGETSPLF
+555 PQLLPRDTSPLF
-567 IAQVLYRMEQVGLAI
+567 IAQILYRMEQPMLAI
-582 TLLEKVRQ
+582 SLLEQVRQ
-590 QQSESD
+590 QAEPER
-596 KPSLAVLRRLGTLYM
+596 PSLAISRLLGVLYVKLRT
-611 KVRLYDKALPLLL
+611 YDKALPLLL

-637 PMIAW
+637 PLIAW
-642 CLLMTQRWDEA
+642 CLMMTQRWDEA

-664 DQLDSDSLELGYKE
+664 DQLDKDSLELHYKE
-678 LTPLLP
+678 FVPLLP
-684 ALLTLIGGD
+684 VLLTLIGGD
-693 LHGTLQALDKLL
+693 LQGTLQALGKLL
-705 ASTEEPQQKKL
+705 ATADEQQQKKL
-716 LSVYGECMYDLQQ
+716 ISAYGECVYDLMQ
-729 LGVPSHLLELIQT
+729 LGVPSHLLVLIHT